1 MPSINIT
8 VAIDT
13 QQSFVAKIL
22 RTTKGGWI
30 CSVSDRE
37 VFLPGSQLYKDIND
51 YESVVG
57 RSVKVMVQ
65 RITGNSIVVSHK
77 DYVSKIFERKR
88 IIQNLEKGQ
97 KLVGIVKHIS
107 EKGVY
112 IDVLGIIGFM
122 PIKETIT
129 GSDLTIGQSIEVAV
143 SKIDIEKSILLLSA
157 KLFQKIVEKETR
169 EIEETSL
176 FEKRTQ
182 ALEKYN
188 SEDDVTGT
196 VIKKIK
202 NGYLLELPENVPAF
216 LPNEEMPAL
225 YRCKVGDYVDATV
238 YDLNYDKAS
247 VYVSINKLLDKRW
260 LKLKNLV
267 DKNIIPNQTEM
278 YGKVVYL
285 ERNLVTLSFKEDWG
299 TFYGYIKNEDLA
311 WEKVQSAA
319 DIVFLGEELKV
330 RYLYDDNRRLY
341 FDLKWQQEE
350 LYPQSLFDLET
361 EDLLGTIGITGTTF
375 IARTSIVSRNTP
387 DNDDVE
393 IIAAFANNIISID
406 PKDNYAQLVDKYTG
420 VNITALISPKYAY
433 GLENEKYYKFRL
445 TVASAD
451 KRRKEHRPYMFLA
464 ELEGGALPVANPYKE
479 LVEKSFKENKT
490 PKSNRES
497 ASYLKEIGADMYTD
511 RDRMFYELLQNADDA
526 SSQKGVKVMVQ
537 IKGDYLIFT
546 HDGLSF
552 SRQDFRSIVSTANS
566 TKRLDRKKTGYKG
579 IGFKSVF
586 TDSDKVY
593 IKTGGFF
600 FVFDKTADLFKTEN
614 FRKFYQYVNPLYT
627 DDQLKVFFEE
637 NSEYEK
643 EYEGVEHLP
652 WQLLPFWVDECPQE
666 LQRTSFTRHCNV
678 AIALNMGVT
687 AEKYRDI
694 IKGIIENPRFMLF
707 LRNTRRIQ
715 LEEPVDDE
723 EEKKKWDVISIAK
736 QIDLDSNTTTLK
748 NSFEKD
754 EKEVSYIVRE
764 GNEIDVT
771 NESFGACNIPIKKEC
786 KEIAGREKWYMYQMV
801 DTLPVPITSIPERII
816 AADTTTISYAIMLDE
831 NGHSIC
837 IPDKTPS
844 LYAYLPMEDRRYL
857 FPFFINADFELSS
870 NRQEAKRV
878 SVWNEYLFYNI
889 GKNIVSWIATIANA
903 THSNYLSLLPQSFF
917 IEELEEG
924 KIDRLASQFNRGY
937 KEALTETAFILNDRG
952 DIVTQKDVVIDESGF
967 ADLIGAD
974 AYCSFIGTEKRMLH
988 NNINISPLN
997 NRTIFTEIEH
1007 VQTGEL
1013 IEKILE
1019 PNNRFRL
1026 LRFWIS
1032 LPAGTRA
1039 LVLAHIANMPG
1050 NKKNLNDYIEDIPA
1064 YTCMDR
1070 LMSFKKL
1077 LKSDKVI
1084 LRSNVIAGIE
1094 DIVEKLGIRMTDE
1107 EETQHPF
1114 HAKVEEAMIGYSI
1127 HVFNIIKSLSS
1138 NRDCPL
1144 SASEKYQLFS
1154 HFTTPKRNIDHDS
1167 LTDWGI
1173 FCNQQ
1178 GNNVQLC
1185 QLTHIDSSLYNNIT
1199 GQFVINE
1206 DEYSKG
1212 SRIIDRYL
1220 MKEKDQYE
1228 GIIIGKWDTLVAEV
1242 QESEEKACSLYKLAS
1257 TTYTVAEHEQVK
1269 EIQAFPVTEKR
1280 FVFSKGQ
1287 MHLLSEVF
1295 LNEKLSINDDAT
1307 KVIEL
1312 LTGKSVP
1319 SVEVSKAVKQ
1329 VPFECKSQRLED
1341 ITILSDV
1348 ILSQEQITVLLQ
1360 YCSSNDETLF
1370 TNYVIDEKESGFAFK
1385 ALSKESVVAYTNSK
1399 VLKDFI
1405 NDKCSSI
1412 YLLPDEFAK
1421 YSKLR
1426 GIVTDDDLLIRIL
1439 EVIGDVKEHEQVLLP
1454 IYKDSISKVK
1464 TLYISHLSAINLN
1477 ENSCK
1482 EKSDINLQTL
1492 LLASSIEKP
1501 EAELFET
1508 LRNIIHI
1515 TCGVTTT
1522 ALSSIKLDHT
1532 IEVNGKSFPLS
1543 KLLPNED
1550 NMAKLVDT
1558 LKERIE
1564 EFVPVLSF
1572 TNSLFGSE
1580 VDEGRADSVFEVLN
1594 KANVVLE
1601 NGIQIAFVLEYAAYN
1616 KKFGIV
1622 CNVYDS
1628 GTNPVAKTLCG
1639 KWMLQYYSFAN
1650 PSSILNDKYGDLGKY
1665 LTLPYSNNNIQC
1677 HIIKELSN
1685 FNCLKEK
1692 LSEEES
1698 FDLLDLV
1705 YEKSSANMVISSEDV
1720 GCLKRSLGLSGAHYV
1735 VSEYYS
1741 LQEEKLPEVI
1751 EKWRTT
1757 KDSDIRTTVL
1767 CNVFGIINEESNVV
1781 HVRKF
1786 LADGTPFTT
1795 TDKDNITS
1803 ALTCN
1808 WLSGKELLIN
1818 DNQYLLLQGVIN
1830 DDSYFCEKD
1839 EAALSKYVSPEN
1851 LYMTFSDYHIYQ
1863 YDGEIP
1869 WHVKLKANNYIF
1881 HNYNEGDIALSG
1893 LNIFINGKQIDSII
1907 NLIRSLVNTGDFSTD
1922 DFFQFFEQYQ
1932 SRLSGSFE
1940 GEIDDDLD
1948 SEARSAASEMAKQEA
1963 VNWLT
1968 AKGYDT
1974 SNVQTEYSF
1983 VNGVKK
1989 DGVEYHIVVKSFR
2002 SKKNVLNVNPNE
2014 WLYLLKAN
2022 SRLMAYMGHMTFAVF
2037 DRKMLLGNHDFL
2049 KLRISTSNFEIE
2061 NGKLDEM
2068 ISRLARDIQIF
2079 ERTHFVF
2086 EHIHENILSSANS
2099 LDDYNFYNTNS
2110 NEQFTAADESD
2121 II

>member
-1 MPSINIT
+1 MPNINFALSTI
-8 VAIDT
+8 I
-13 QQSFVAKIL
+13 QQSFVVRIL
-22 RTTKGGWI
+22 RTKKGGWI
-30 CSVSDRE
+30 CSINDIE
-37 VFLPGSQLYKDIND
+37 VFLPGSQLYKDIDD

-57 RSVKVMVQ
+57 RDVKVMVQ
-65 RITGNSIVVSHK
+65 RITGDSVVVSHK
-77 DYVSKIFERKR
+77 DYVSKLFERKR

-97 KLVGIVKHIS
+97 KLFGIVRHIS
-107 EKGVY
+107 EKGLYVD
-112 IDVLGIIGFM
+112 ILGIIGFL
-122 PIKETIT
+122 PIKE
-129 GSDLTIGQSIEVAV
+129 SLTDCEYVVGQNIEVAV
-143 SKIDIEKSILLLSA
+143 LKIDIEKSILLLSA
-157 KLFQKIVEKETR
+157 KLFQKMTKNEVKKER
-169 EIEETSL
+169 EAAL
-176 FEKRTQ
+176 FAKRLQ
-182 ALEKYN
+182 ALENY
-188 SEDDVTGT
+188 SFDDDITGS
-196 VIKKIK
+196 VIKKLK
-202 NGYLLELPENVPAF
+202 NGFLLELPDNVYAF
-216 LPNEEMPAL
+216 LPATEIPAL
-225 YRCKVGDYVDATV
+225 YRCKIGDNIDATICDFD
-238 YDLNYDKAS
+238 YNKAS

-330 RYLYDDNRRLY
+330 RYLYDDNQRLY

-375 IARTSIVSRNTP
+375 IAKTSIVSRNNP

-393 IIAAFANNIISID
+393 IIAAFANNIISTD

-464 ELEGGALPVANPYKE
+464 ELEGGALPVANPYKD

-600 FVFDKTADLFKTEN
+600 FVFNKTADLFKTEN
-614 FRKFYQYVNPLYT
+614 FRKFYKYVNPLYT

-637 NSEYEK
+637 NVEYEK

-771 NESFGACNIPIKKEC
+771 NESFEACNIPIKKEC

-903 THSNYLSLLPQSFF
+903 THPNYLSLLPQSFF

-937 KEALTETAFILNDRG
+937 KDALTETAFILNDKG
-952 DIVTQKDVVIDESGF
+952 DIVTQKEVVIDESGF

-1013 IEKILE
+1013 IEKILA
-1019 PNNRFRL
+1019 PKNRFRL
-1026 LRFWIS
+1026 LRFWLS

-1064 YTCMDR
+1064 YTCMGK

-1084 LRSNVIAGIE
+1084 LRSDVIAGIE
-1094 DIVEKLGIRMTDE
+1094 DVVEKLGIRITDE
-1107 EETQHPF
+1107 EETLHPF
-1114 HAKVEEAMIGYSI
+1114 HAKIEEAMIGYSI
-1127 HVFNIIKSLSS
+1127 HVFNIIKNLSS
-1138 NRDCPL
+1138 KKDNPL

-1154 HFTTPKRNIDHDS
+1154 HFTTPKRNVDHDS
-1167 LTDWGI
+1167 LTDWSI

-1199 GQFVINE
+1199 GPFVISE

-1212 SRIIDRYL
+1212 SRVIDRYL

-1228 GIIIGKWDTLVAEV
+1228 GIIIDNWESLVAEV
-1242 QESEEKACSLYKLAS
+1242 KESEEKACSLYKLAS

-1269 EIQAFPVTEKR
+1269 EIQPFPVTEKR

-1287 MHLLSEVF
+1287 MHLLSEVI
-1295 LNEKLSINDDAT
+1295 LNEKLSKNDDAT
-1307 KVIEL
+1307 KIIEM

-1329 VPFECKSQRLED
+1329 VPFECKSQKLED
-1341 ITILSDV
+1341 LTILSDV
-1348 ILSQEQITVLLQ
+1348 ILSQEQVIDLLQ
-1360 YCSSNDETLF
+1360 YCSSNDETIF
-1370 TNYVIDEKESGFAFK
+1370 TNFTIDAKESGFTFK
-1385 ALSKESVVAYTNSK
+1385 ALPKGSVVAYTCSK

-1412 YLLPDEFAK
+1412 YLLPDELAK

-1426 GIVTDDDLLIRIL
+1426 GIVTDDALLIRIL

-1454 IYKDSISKVK
+1454 VYKDSISKVK

-1482 EKSDINLQTL
+1482 ENSDINVQTL

-1564 EFVPVLSF
+1564 EFVPISF
-1572 TNSLFGSE
+1572 TNNLFGSK
-1580 VDEGRADSVFEVLN
+1580 VDEGRASSVFEVLN

-1601 NGIQIAFVLEYAAYN
+1601 NGVQIAFVLEYAAYN
-1616 KKFGIV
+1616 KKFGII

-1628 GTNPVAKTLCG
+1628 ETNPVAKALCG

-1665 LTLPYSNNNIQC
+1665 LVLPYSNNNIQC
-1677 HIIKELSN
+1677 QIIKDLSN

-1692 LSEEES
+1692 LSEVES

-1705 YEKSSANMVISSEDV
+1705 FEKSSANMVISSEDV
-1720 GCLKRSLGLSGAHYV
+1720 GCLKRSLGLTGAHYV

-1741 LQEEKLPEVI
+1741 LQDEKLPEVI

-1757 KDSDIRTTVL
+1757 KDSDVRTTVL
-1767 CNVFGIINEESNVV
+1767 CNVFGIINEGSNVV

-1786 LADGTPFTT
+1786 LADGTPFTIT
-1795 TDKDNITS
+1795 EKDNITS

-1869 WHVKLKANNYIF
+1869 WHAKLKSNNYIF
-1881 HNYNEGDIALSG
+1881 HHYNEGDIALSG

-1948 SEARSAASEMAKQEA
+1948 SEARSAASEMAKQETI
-1963 VNWLT
+1963 NWLT

-1983 VNGVKK
+1983 VNGVKR

-2014 WLYLLKAN
+2014 WLYLLNAN
-2022 SRLMAYMGHMTFAVF
+2022 SRLMIYLGHMTFAVF
-2037 DRKMLLGNHDFL
+2037 DRKILLGNHDFL
-2049 KLRISTSNFEIE
+2049 KLRISTSNFDVE
-2061 NGKLDEM
+2061 NGKLDDV
-2068 ISRLARDIQIF
+2068 ISRMAKDMQYF

-2086 EHIHENILSSANS
+2086 EHIHEDILSSANS
-2099 LDDYNFYNTNS
+2099 LDDYNFYSSNS
-2110 NEQFTAADESD
+2110 EGQFTAANDSD
-2121 II
+2121 IL

>member
-1 MPSINIT
+1 MNNSILTESLEKIKYAYEIQNLLVGT
-8 VAIDT
+8 VTYIGKT
-13 QQSFVAKIL
+13 YLI
-22 RTTKGGWI
+22 
-30 CSVSDRE
+30 
-37 VFLPGSQLYKDIND
+37 
-51 YESVVG
+51 
-57 RSVKVMVQ
+57 VKVYGYPCIMQKNEIELFPIKDYSVYHHKEIVV
-65 RITGNSIVVSHK
+65 RVVSIQQNEDLTSYNIYVSHK
-77 DYVSKIFERKR
+77 SVAEEV
-88 IIQNLEKGQ
+88 LEHNNISSFDDVK
-97 KLVGIVKHIS
+97 KNYIYKGIVKDYKDFGVFVTLGHIDGLVHKS
-107 EKGVY
+107 HLPKEYTDTPENFVTIGSV
-112 IDVLGIIGFM
+112 IDVKVIFKDFDKNQLTLSIPSIDPTTNEEKKHKTPF
-122 PIKETIT
+122 
-129 GSDLTIGQSIEVAV
+129 DLF
-143 SKIDIEKSILLLSA
+143 KD
-157 KLFQKIVEKETR
+157 
-169 EIEETSL
+169 SL
-176 FEKRTQ
+176 
-182 ALEKYN
+182 
-188 SEDDVTGT
+188 V
-196 VIKKIK
+196 
-202 NGYLLELPENVPAF
+202 
-216 LPNEEMPAL
+216 PNE
-225 YRCKVGDYVDATV
+225 TV
-238 YDLNYDKAS
+238 
-247 VYVSINKLLDKRW
+247 V
-260 LKLKNLV
+260 
-267 DKNIIPNQTEM
+267 Q
-278 YGKVVYL
+278 GKVVFL
-285 ERNLVTLSFKEDWG
+285 EKECVTLHVTYDNNKF
-299 TFYGYIKNEDLA
+299 TVYIKNEDLA
-311 WEKVQSAA
+311 WEKIQNASDV
-319 DIVFLGEELKV
+319 VFLGEELPIRFL
-330 RYLYDDNRRLY
+330 RYKDGRLY
-341 FDLKWQQEE
+341 FELKWQQRDIYPKELFALDTEGLLSAMNIHENKFVAKVKLSHRKNEE
-350 LYPQSLFDLET
+350 T
-361 EDLLGTIGITGTTF
+361 KEDEIYGAFATNIAPIGENDKNTLLVDTYTGT
-375 IARTSIVSRNTP
+375 N
-387 DNDDVE
+387 
-393 IIAAFANNIISID
+393 IIAFVPS
-406 PKDNYAQLVDKYTG
+406 
-420 VNITALISPKYAY
+420 KYAY
-433 GLENEKYYKFRL
+433 GLEDGKYYQFRL
-445 TVASAD
+445 TAAQQN
-451 KRRKEHRPYMFLA
+451 KREEEHRPFMFTA
-464 ELEGGALPVANPYKE
+464 QLENAIPVSDPYEE
-479 LVEKSFKENKT
+479 LVEKSFKENKI

-526 SSQKGVKVMVQ
+526 SSKRGVKVMVQ
-537 IKGDYLIFT
+537 MKDNYLIFT

-566 TKRLDRKKTGYKG
+566 TKKLDRKKTGYKG

-586 TDSDKVY
+586 TDSGKVY

-600 FVFDKTADLFKTEN
+600 FVFDKSAKIFND
-614 FRKFYQYVNPLYT
+614 FRAFYKYVNPLYT
-627 DDQLKVFFEE
+627 EEQLDIFFDD
-637 NSEYEK
+637 NIEYEK
-643 EYEGVEHLP
+643 EFEGVDHLP
-652 WQLLPFWVDECPQE
+652 WQLLPFWVEECPSQ
-666 LQRTSFTRHCNV
+666 LRGTAFSRNYNV
-678 AIALNMGVT
+678 AIALDMGVT
-687 AEKYRDI
+687 SEKYKYT
-694 IKGIIENPRFMLF
+694 IKGIIQKPRFMLF
-707 LRNTRRIQ
+707 LRNTLRIQ
-715 LEEPVDDE
+715 FED
-723 EEKKKWDVISIAK
+723 KKWDILSIAK
-736 QIDLDSNTTTLK
+736 HVDSASNIVTLK
-748 NSFEKD
+748 NSFANND
-754 EKEVSYIVRE
+754 HEVSYIVRE
-764 GNEIDVT
+764 GSNIPVT
-771 NESFGACNIPIKKEC
+771 NDAFENCNIPMVKEC
-786 KEIAGREKWYMYQMV
+786 KEISGREKWYMYQII
-801 DTLPVPITSIPERII
+801 DNLPVLITSIPERII
-816 AADTTTISYAIMLDE
+816 AADTTTISYAFMLDE
-831 NGHSIC
+831 DGHAIC

-878 SVWNEYLFYNI
+878 STWNEFLFYNI
-889 GKNIVSWIATIANA
+889 GKNIVSWVSTIANSS
-903 THSNYLSLLPQSFF
+903 HPDYLSLLPQSFF

-937 KEALTETAFILNDRG
+937 KEALTETAFILNDG
-952 DIVTQKDVVIDESGF
+952 GGIVTQKEIVIDESGF

-1007 VQTGEL
+1007 LQTGEL
-1013 IEKILE
+1013 IEKILA

-1026 LRFWIS
+1026 LRFWLS
-1032 LPAGTRA
+1032 LPASTRTQ
-1039 LVLAHIANMPG
+1039 VLTHIANLPG

-1064 YTCMDR
+1064 YTCMGK

-1084 LRSNVIAGIE
+1084 IRSDVIAGIE
-1094 DIVEKLGIRMTDE
+1094 DIVEKLGVKMTDE
-1107 EETQHPF
+1107 EEAQHPF
-1114 HAKVEEAMIGYSI
+1114 HAKVEKAMIGYSI

-1138 NRDCPL
+1138 KKDCPL

-1154 HFTTPKRNIDHDS
+1154 HFTAPKRNIDHDS

-1199 GQFVINE
+1199 GQFVISE

-1212 SRIIDRYL
+1212 SRVIDRYL

-1228 GIIIGKWDTLVAEV
+1228 GIIIDKWESLVAEV
-1242 QESEEKACSLYKLAS
+1242 KGSEEKACSLYKLAS

-1280 FVFSKGQ
+1280 FVFSKEQ
-1287 MHLLSEVF
+1287 MHLLSEVI
-1295 LNEKLSINDDAT
+1295 LNEKLSKNDEAT
-1307 KVIEL
+1307 KIIEL

-1341 ITILSDV
+1341 LTILSDV
-1348 ILSQEQITVLLQ
+1348 ILSQEQVIDLLQ

-1370 TNYVIDEKESGFAFK
+1370 TNFTIDAKENGFAFK
-1385 ALSKESVVAYTNSK
+1385 ALPKGSVVAYTSSK

-1412 YLLPDEFAK
+1412 YLLPDELAK

-1426 GIVTDDDLLIRIL
+1426 GIVTDDALLIRIL

-1454 IYKDSISKVK
+1454 VYKDSISKVK

-1482 EKSDINLQTL
+1482 ENCDINVQTL

-1564 EFVPVLSF
+1564 EFVPISF
-1572 TNSLFGSE
+1572 TNNLFGSK
-1580 VDEGRADSVFEVLN
+1580 VDEGRASSVFEVLN

-1616 KKFGIV
+1616 KKFGIA

-1628 GTNPVAKTLCG
+1628 ETSPVAKALCG

-1665 LTLPYSNNNIQC
+1665 LPLPYLNNNIQC

-1692 LSEEES
+1692 LSELES
-1698 FDLLDLV
+1698 FDLLDVV

-1720 GCLKRSLGLSGAHYV
+1720 GCLKRSLGLTGAHYV
-1735 VSEYYS
+1735 VSEHYS
-1741 LQEEKLPEVI
+1741 LQDEKLPEVI

-1757 KDSDIRTTVL
+1757 KDSDLRTTVL
-1767 CNVFGIINEESNVV
+1767 CNVFGIINENSNVV
-1781 HVRKF
+1781 YVRKF

-1830 DDSYFCEKD
+1830 DDSYICEKD
-1839 EAALSKYVSPEN
+1839 EAALSKSVSPEN
-1851 LYMTFSDYHIYQ
+1851 LYMTFSDYRIYQ

-1940 GEIDDDLD
+1940 GEIDEDLD

-2002 SKKNVLNVNPNE
+2002 SKKNVLNINPNE

-2022 SRLMAYMGHMTFAVF
+2022 SRLMAYLGHMTFAVF

-2121 II
+2121 IL

>member
-1 MPSINIT
+1 MSNINFALSIEI
-8 VAIDT
+8 
-13 QQSFVAKIL
+13 QQSFPAKIL
-22 RTTKGGWI
+22 RTIKGGWI
-30 CSVSDRE
+30 CSIGNDE
-37 VFLPGSQLYKDIND
+37 VFLPGSQLYKKIED
-51 YESVVG
+51 YESVIGKTVT
-57 RSVKVMVQ
+57 VMVQ
-65 RITGNSIVVSHK
+65 RIVGNSVVVSHK
-77 DYVSKIFERKR
+77 DFVSKRFERNR
-88 IIQNLEKGQ
+88 ILQNLEKRQ
-97 KLVGIVKHIS
+97 RLIGIIRHIS
-107 EKGVY
+107 DKGAY
-112 IDVLGIIGFM
+112 IDILGIIGYM
-122 PIKETIT
+122 PDKEYE
-129 GSDLTIGQSIEVAV
+129 SDSELFVGANVEVAI

-157 KLFQKIVEKETR
+157 KLFAKLKEKETKKQ
-169 EIEETSL
+169 EEANRFAQRSQ
-176 FEKRTQ
+176 E
-182 ALEKYN
+182 LENY
-188 SEDDVTGT
+188 SFDDDIKGT
-196 VIKKIK
+196 ITKKIAK
-202 NGYLLELPENVPAF
+202 GFVVQVSEYLFAVLPYNEVPTQ
-216 LPNEEMPAL
+216 
-225 YRCKVGDYVDATV
+225 YRCKIGDSIEVAIFDFDYERA
-238 YDLNYDKAS
+238 LI
-247 VYVSINKLLDKRW
+247 YVSISKFLDKKW
-260 LKLKNLV
+260 AKQK
-267 DKNIIPNQTEM
+267 KIIEENVIPHETELS
-278 YGKVVYL
+278 GKVVFI
-285 ERNLVTLSFKEDWG
+285 EKNLVTLSFKEEWG
-299 TFYGYIKNEDLA
+299 SFYGYIKSEDLA

-319 DIVFLGEELKV
+319 DIVFLGEELKTK
-330 RYLYDDNRRLY
+330 YLYDENRRLY

-350 LYPQSLFDLET
+350 LYPNTLFELDT
-361 EDLLGTIGITGTTF
+361 EDLLFTIGVTGTEF
-375 IARTSIVSRNTP
+375 VAKTSIISKKIPNS
-387 DNDDVE
+387 DDVE
-393 IIAAFANNIISID
+393 ITSAFANNIISLA
-406 PKDNYAQLVDKYTG
+406 PKDNFIQLVDKYIG
-420 VNITALISPKYAY
+420 ANITALIHPRYAY
-433 GLENEKYYKFRL
+433 GLENGKYYRFKL
-445 TVASAD
+445 KVASTE
-451 KRRKEHRPYMFLA
+451 RRLKEHRPYMFVA
-464 ELEGGALPVANPYKE
+464 ELDGSALPVSNPFKE

-497 ASYLKEIGADMYTD
+497 ANYLKEIGADMYTD

-552 SRQDFRSIVSTANS
+552 SRQDFKSIVSTANS
-566 TKRLDRKKTGYKG
+566 TKKLDRKKTGYKG

-586 TDSDKVY
+586 TDAEKVY

-600 FVFDKTADLFKTEN
+600 FLFNKSAELFKD
-614 FRKFYQYVNPLYT
+614 FRGFYRYVNPLYT
-627 DDQLKVFFEE
+627 EEQLEVFFQE
-637 NSEYEK
+637 NDEYEK
-643 EYEGVEHLP
+643 EFEGVEHLP
-652 WQLLPFWVDECPQE
+652 WQLLPFWVDECPQQ
-666 LQRTSFTRHCNV
+666 LLGTSFTRNCNV

-687 AEKYRDI
+687 AEKYRNI

-715 LEEPVDDE
+715 LEEPVEDVDD
-723 EEKKKWDVISIAK
+723 KRRFNIISIAK
-736 QIDLDSNTTTLK
+736 QIDNESDTTTLK
-748 NSFEKD
+748 NSLDID
-754 EKEVSYIVRE
+754 EREVSYIVRE
-764 GNEIDVT
+764 GNEIIVS
-771 NESFGACNIPIKKEC
+771 NEAFKMCEIPIVKEC
-786 KEIAGREKWYMYQMV
+786 KEVAGREKWYMYQII
-801 DTLPVPITSIPERII
+801 DNLPVPITSIPERII
-816 AADTTTISYAIMLDE
+816 AADTTTISYAFMLDDK
-831 NGHSIC
+831 GHVTC
-837 IPDKTPS
+837 IPNRTPS

-878 SVWNEYLFYNI
+878 SVWNEFLFYNI
-889 GKNIVSWIATIANA
+889 GKNIVSWISTIANLS
-903 THSNYLSLLPQSFF
+903 HPDYLSLLPQSFF
-917 IEELEEG
+917 VEELEEG

-937 KEALTETAFILNDRG
+937 KEALTETEFILNDREN
-952 DIVTQKDVVIDESGF
+952 IVTQKEIIIDESGF
-967 ADLIGAD
+967 ADIIGAD
-974 AYCSFIGTEKRMLH
+974 AYCGLIDTEKRMLH
-988 NNINISPLN
+988 NSIKVSPLS

-1013 IEKILE
+1013 IEKILA

-1026 LRFWIS
+1026 LRFWRS
-1032 LPAGTRA
+1032 LPANTRA

-1064 YTCMDR
+1064 YTCMGR
-1070 LMSFKKL
+1070 LMSLKKL

-1084 LRSNVIAGIE
+1084 LRSDVIAGIE
-1094 DIVEKLGIRMTDE
+1094 DIVEKLGIRITDE

-1114 HAKVEEAMIGYSI
+1114 HAKVEEAMIGYSV

-1138 NRDCPL
+1138 KKDCLL

-1167 LTDWGI
+1167 LTDWSI

-1199 GQFVINE
+1199 DQFVINE

-1212 SRIIDRYL
+1212 SRVIDRYL

-1228 GIIIGKWDTLVAEV
+1228 GIIIDKWESLVAEV
-1242 QESEEKACSLYKLAS
+1242 KECEEKVYSLYKLAS
-1257 TTYTVAEHEQVK
+1257 TMYTVAEHEQVK
-1269 EIQAFPVTEKR
+1269 EIQAFPVSEKS

-1287 MHLLSEVF
+1287 MHLLSEVI
-1295 LNEKLSINDDAT
+1295 LNEKLSKNDAAT
-1307 KVIEL
+1307 KIIEM

-1319 SVEVSKAVKQ
+1319 SAEVSKAVKQ
-1329 VPFECKSQRLED
+1329 VPFECKSQKIED
-1341 ITILSDV
+1341 LTILSDV
-1348 ILSQEQITVLLQ
+1348 ILSQEQVTVLLQ

-1370 TNYVIDEKESGFAFK
+1370 TNYAIDAKDGNNTFT
-1385 ALSKESVVAYTNSK
+1385 ALPKGSVVAYTSNK

-1405 NDKCSSI
+1405 NDNCSSI

-1439 EVIGDVKEHEQVLLP
+1439 EVIGDVKKHEQILLP
-1454 IYKDSISKVK
+1454 VYKDSISKVK
-1464 TLYISHLSAINLN
+1464 KLYISHLSAININ

-1482 EKSDINLQTL
+1482 EKSDINVQTL

-1515 TCGVTTT
+1515 TCGVSTT
-1522 ALSSIKLDHT
+1522 ALSGIKLDHT
-1532 IEVNGKSFPLS
+1532 IEVNGKTFPLS

-1564 EFVPVLSF
+1564 EFVPISF
-1572 TNSLFGSE
+1572 TNNLFGSK
-1580 VDEGRADSVFEVLN
+1580 VDEGRANSVFEVLN

-1601 NGIQIAFVLEYAAYN
+1601 NGVQIAFVLEYAACN
-1616 KKFGIV
+1616 KSFGIV
-1622 CNVYDS
+1622 CNVFDS
-1628 GTNPVAKTLCG
+1628 GINPVAKALCG

-1650 PSSILNDKYGDLGKY
+1650 PSSILNGKYGDLGKY
-1665 LTLPYSNNNIQC
+1665 LALPYSNNNIHC

-1692 LSEEES
+1692 LSEVES

-1705 YEKSSANMVISSEDV
+1705 YEKSSANIVISSEDV
-1720 GCLKRSLGLSGAHYV
+1720 GFLKRSLGLTGAHYV
-1735 VSEYYS
+1735 VSENYS
-1741 LQEEKLPEVI
+1741 LQNEKLPEVI

-1757 KDSDIRTTVL
+1757 KDSDVRTTVL
-1767 CNVFGIINEESNVV
+1767 CNVFGIINEDSNVV

-1786 LADGTPFTT
+1786 LADGTPFTI
-1795 TDKDNITS
+1795 TDKDIISS

-1818 DNQYLLLQGVIN
+1818 DNQYLFLQGVIN
-1830 DDSYFCEKD
+1830 DDCYICEKD
-1839 EAALSKYVSPEN
+1839 ETALSKYVSPEN
-1851 LYMTFSDYHIYQ
+1851 LYMSFSDYHIYQ

-1869 WHVKLKANNYIF
+1869 WHAKLKAQNYIF
-1881 HNYNEGDIALSG
+1881 HHYNEGDIALSG

-1963 VNWLT
+1963 INWLA

-1989 DGVEYHIVVKSFR
+1989 GGVEYHIVVKSFR

-2022 SRLMAYMGHMTFAVF
+2022 SRLMVYLGHMTFAVF
-2037 DRKMLLGNHDFL
+2037 DRKILLGNHDFL
-2049 KLRISTSNFEIE
+2049 KLRIYTSNFEVE
-2061 NGKLDEM
+2061 NGRLDDV
-2068 ISRLARDIQIF
+2068 ISRLANDMQFF

-2086 EHIHENILSSANS
+2086 EHIHEDILSSANT
-2099 LDDYNFYNTNS
+2099 LDDYNFYSANS
-2110 NEQFTAADESD
+2110 EEQFTAANDSD
-2121 II
+2121 IL

>member
-1 MPSINIT
+1 MNNNNISVFDKFKEAYEIQDLLVGKVTYISKSYMIVKVFDYPCFMPFNEIELFPIPNFNIYKNKEIVVKVINI
-8 VAIDT
+8 
-13 QQSFVAKIL
+13 
-22 RTTKGGWI
+22 
-30 CSVSDRE
+30 
-37 VFLPGSQLYKDIND
+37 D
-51 YESVVG
+51 YYSNGEL
-57 RSVKVMVQ
+57 KVL
-65 RITGNSIVVSHK
+65 VSHK
-77 DYVSKIFERKR
+77 IVAEESLLTNNINDFNDVKRNKTYKGIIKSVKDIGIFVTLGNFDGLVPKSHLPAEYNDNPENFAVVGSIVDVNVIFINDEKRQIALSLPEIDPVSKR
-88 IIQNLEKGQ
+88 
-97 KLVGIVKHIS
+97 
-107 EKGVY
+107 
-112 IDVLGIIGFM
+112 
-122 PIKETIT
+122 
-129 GSDLTIGQSIEVAV
+129 
-143 SKIDIEKSILLLSA
+143 EKSP
-157 KLFQKIVEKETR
+157 
-169 EIEETSL
+169 
-176 FEKRTQ
+176 FEKFR
-182 ALEKYN
+182 N
-188 SEDDVTGT
+188 S
-196 VIKKIK
+196 
-202 NGYLLELPENVPAF
+202 LR
-216 LPNEEMPAL
+216 PNE
-225 YRCKVGDYVDATV
+225 TV
-238 YDLNYDKAS
+238 LTG
-247 VYVSINKLLDKRW
+247 R
-260 LKLKNLV
+260 
-267 DKNIIPNQTEM
+267 
-278 YGKVVYL
+278 VVFL
-285 ERNLVTLSFKEDWG
+285 ERECATLHVNWG
-299 TFYGYIKNEDLA
+299 SNVFTIYVKKEDLA
-311 WEKVQSAA
+311 WERIQHPSDA
-319 DIVFLGEELKV
+319 VFLGEELDV
-330 RYLYDDNRRLY
+330 RYLKYEDNRLY
-341 FDLKWQQEE
+341 FDLKWKLQDI
-350 LYPQSLFDLET
+350 YPSELFDLDT
-361 EDLLGTIGITGTTF
+361 DDLLLSMGINENKFIGKVSVLKSKKKSSSDD
-375 IARTSIVSRNTP
+375 IAGGLLS
-387 DNDDVE
+387 
-393 IIAAFANNIISID
+393 NIITSDEQDKNKI
-406 PKDNYAQLVDKYTG
+406 LVDDYTEA
-420 VNITALISPKYAY
+420 NITAFIPAKYVY
-433 GLENEKYYKFRL
+433 GIEHDKYYQFKL
-445 TVASAD
+445 KAAD
-451 KRRKEHRPYMFLA
+451 PLRRREEHRPYMFSAILDNA
-464 ELEGGALPVANPYKE
+464 TAHPNPFKAQ
-479 LVEKSFKENKT
+479 VEKSFKENKT

-526 SSQKGVKVMVQ
+526 SSKRGVKVMVQ
-537 IKGDYLIFT
+537 IQDNYLIFT

-586 TDSDKVY
+586 TDSEKVY

-600 FVFDKTADLFKTEN
+600 FVFDKKAELFN
-614 FRKFYQYVNPLYT
+614 DFRAFYKYVNPLYT
-627 DDQLKVFFEE
+627 EEQLQIFFDE
-637 NSEYEK
+637 NQEYEDEFEK
-643 EYEGVEHLP
+643 VDHLP
-652 WQLLPFWVDECPQE
+652 WQLLPFWVDECPE
-666 LQRTSFTRHCNV
+666 ALRGTTFMRNCNV
-678 AIALNMGVT
+678 AIALEMDAT
-687 AEKYRDI
+687 SDKYRDL
-694 IKGIIENPRFMLF
+694 IKGIIQKPRFMLF
-707 LRNTRRIQ
+707 LRNTKRIQ
-715 LEEPVDDE
+715 FED
-723 EEKKKWDVISIAK
+723 KKWDILSIAK
-736 QIDLDSNTTTLK
+736 QSDINTDVVRLK
-748 NSFEKD
+748 NSFANTE
-754 EKEVSYIVRE
+754 EEVSYIVKE
-764 GNEIDVT
+764 GCDVLVNNENFKT
-771 NESFGACNIPIKKEC
+771 CGIPMVKEC
-786 KEIAGREKWYMYQMV
+786 TMVGNREKWKMYQIV
-801 DTLPVPITSIPERII
+801 DGLSIPITSIPERII
-816 AADTTTISYAIMLDE
+816 AADTTTLSYAFMLDDQ
-831 NGHSIC
+831 GC
-837 IPDKTPS
+837 AMPIPRKTPS

-903 THSNYLSLLPQSFF
+903 THPDYLSLLPQSFF

-952 DIVTQKDVVIDESGF
+952 NIVTQKEVIIDESGF
-967 ADLIGAD
+967 ADIIGAD
-974 AYCSFIGTEKRMLH
+974 AYCSFLSTEKRMLH
-988 NNINISPLN
+988 KNINISPLN

-1013 IEKILE
+1013 IEKILA

-1026 LRFWIS
+1026 LRFWRS
-1032 LPAGTRA
+1032 LPAGTRT
-1039 LVLAHIANMPG
+1039 LVLDHIANMPG

-1064 YTCMDR
+1064 YTCMGR
-1070 LMSFKKL
+1070 LMSFNKL

-1084 LRSNVIAGIE
+1084 LRSEVIAGIE
-1094 DIVEKLGIRMTDE
+1094 DIVEKLGTRITDE
-1107 EETQHPF
+1107 EETLHPF
-1114 HAKVEEAMIGYSI
+1114 HAKAEEAMIGYSI

-1138 NRDCPL
+1138 KKDSPL

-1154 HFTTPKRNIDHDS
+1154 HFTAPKRNIDHDS
-1167 LTDWGI
+1167 LADWNI

-1199 GQFVINE
+1199 GQFVISE

-1212 SRIIDRYL
+1212 SRVIDRYL

-1228 GIIIGKWDTLVAEV
+1228 GIILGKWDTLVAEV
-1242 QESEEKACSLYKLAS
+1242 GESEEKACSLYKLAS

-1269 EIQAFPVTEKR
+1269 EMQGFPVAEKR

-1287 MHLLSEVF
+1287 MHLLSEVI
-1295 LNEKLSINDDAT
+1295 LNEKLSKNDDAT
-1307 KVIEL
+1307 KIIEL

-1341 ITILSDV
+1341 LTILSDV
-1348 ILSQEQITVLLQ
+1348 ILIPEQVTVLLQ
-1360 YCSSNDETLF
+1360 YFSSNDETLF
-1370 TNYVIDEKESGFAFK
+1370 TNYAIDAKDGNYTFT
-1385 ALSKESVVAYTNSK
+1385 ALPKGSVVAYTSNK

-1405 NDKCSSI
+1405 NDNCSSI
-1412 YLLPDEFAK
+1412 YLLPDEFST

-1426 GIVTDDDLLIRIL
+1426 GVVTDDDLLIRIL

-1454 IYKDSISKVK
+1454 VYKESISKVK

-1477 ENSCK
+1477 ENSCR
-1482 EKSDINLQTL
+1482 EKSDINVQTL

-1515 TCGVTTT
+1515 TCGDTTT

-1580 VDEGRADSVFEVLN
+1580 VDEGRAGSVFEVLN

-1616 KKFGIV
+1616 KKYGIV
-1622 CNVYDS
+1622 CNVFDS
-1628 GTNPVAKTLCG
+1628 ERNPVSKALCG

-1650 PSSILNDKYGDLGKY
+1650 PTSILNDKYRDLVKY
-1665 LTLPYSNNNIQC
+1665 LALPYSSNNIQC
-1677 HIIKELSN
+1677 SIVKELSN
-1685 FNCLKEK
+1685 FNCLKER
-1692 LSEEES
+1692 LSEEET

-1705 YEKSSANMVISSEDV
+1705 CEKSSANMVISPEDV
-1720 GCLKRSLGLSGAHYV
+1720 GCLKRSLGLTGAHYI
-1735 VSEYYS
+1735 VSNYYS
-1741 LQEEKLPEVI
+1741 LQDEKLPEVI
-1751 EKWRTT
+1751 EKWRTA

-1767 CNVFGIINEESNVV
+1767 CNAFGIINEDSNVV
-1781 HVRKF
+1781 HIRKF
-1786 LADGTPFTT
+1786 LRDGTPFTIT
-1795 TDKDNITS
+1795 VKDNITS

-1830 DDSYFCEKD
+1830 DDSYICEKD
-1839 EAALSKYVSPEN
+1839 EAALSKFVSPEN

-1881 HNYNEGDIALSG
+1881 HHYNEGDIALSG
-1893 LNIFINGKQIDSII
+1893 LNIFINGKQIDNII

-1948 SEARSAASEMAKQEA
+1948 SEARSAASEIAKQEA

-2002 SKKNVLNVNPNE
+2002 TKKNVLNINPNE
-2014 WLYLLKAN
+2014 WLYLLNAN
-2022 SRLMAYMGHMTFAVF
+2022 SRLMVYLGHMTFAVF
-2037 DRKMLLGNHDFL
+2037 DRKLLLGNHDFL
-2049 KLRISTSNFEIE
+2049 KLRISTSNFEVE
-2061 NGKLDEM
+2061 NGRLDDV
-2068 ISRLARDIQIF
+2068 ISRLAKDMQYF

-2086 EHIHENILSSANS
+2086 EHIHENILSGSNSLDGYNFYSANS
-2099 LDDYNFYNTNS
+2099 E
-2110 NEQFTAADESD
+2110 EQFTAANDSD
-2121 II
+2121 IL

>member
-1 MPSINIT
+1 MSNINFALSIEI
-8 VAIDT
+8 
-13 QQSFVAKIL
+13 QQSFPAKIL
-22 RTTKGGWI
+22 RTIKGGWI
-30 CSVSDRE
+30 CSIGNDE
-37 VFLPGSQLYKDIND
+37 VFLPGSQLYKKIED
-51 YESVVG
+51 YESVIGKTVT
-57 RSVKVMVQ
+57 VMVQ
-65 RITGNSIVVSHK
+65 RIVGNSVVVSHK
-77 DYVSKIFERKR
+77 DFVSKRFERNR
-88 IIQNLEKGQ
+88 ILQNLEKRQ
-97 KLVGIVKHIS
+97 RLIGIIRHIS
-107 EKGVY
+107 DKGAY
-112 IDVLGIIGFM
+112 IDILGIIGYM
-122 PIKETIT
+122 PDKEYE
-129 GSDLTIGQSIEVAV
+129 SDSELFVGANVEVAI

-157 KLFQKIVEKETR
+157 KLFAKLKEKETKKQ
-169 EIEETSL
+169 EEANRFAQRSQ
-176 FEKRTQ
+176 E
-182 ALEKYN
+182 LENY
-188 SEDDVTGT
+188 SFDDDIKGT
-196 VIKKIK
+196 ITKKIAK
-202 NGYLLELPENVPAF
+202 GFVVQVSEYLFAVLPYNEVPTQ
-216 LPNEEMPAL
+216 
-225 YRCKVGDYVDATV
+225 YRCKIGDSIEVAIFDFDYERA
-238 YDLNYDKAS
+238 LI
-247 VYVSINKLLDKRW
+247 YVSISKFLDKKW
-260 LKLKNLV
+260 AKQK
-267 DKNIIPNQTEM
+267 KIIEENVIPHETELS
-278 YGKVVYL
+278 GKVVFI
-285 ERNLVTLSFKEDWG
+285 EKNLVTLSFKEEWG
-299 TFYGYIKNEDLA
+299 SFYGYIKSEDLA

-319 DIVFLGEELKV
+319 DIVFLGEELKTK
-330 RYLYDDNRRLY
+330 YLYDENRRLY

-350 LYPQSLFDLET
+350 LYPNTLFELDT
-361 EDLLGTIGITGTTF
+361 EDLLFTIGVTGTEF
-375 IARTSIVSRNTP
+375 VAKTSIISKKIPNS
-387 DNDDVE
+387 DDVE
-393 IIAAFANNIISID
+393 ITSAFANNIISLA
-406 PKDNYAQLVDKYTG
+406 PKDNFIQLVDKYIG
-420 VNITALISPKYAY
+420 ANITALIHPRYAY
-433 GLENEKYYKFRL
+433 GLENGKYYRFKL
-445 TVASAD
+445 KVASTE
-451 KRRKEHRPYMFLA
+451 RRLKEHRPYMFVA
-464 ELEGGALPVANPYKE
+464 ELDGSALPVSNPFKE

-497 ASYLKEIGADMYTD
+497 ANYLKEIGADMYTD

-552 SRQDFRSIVSTANS
+552 SRQDFKSIVSTANS
-566 TKRLDRKKTGYKG
+566 TKKLDRKKTGYKG

-586 TDSDKVY
+586 TDAEKVY

-600 FVFDKTADLFKTEN
+600 FLFNKSAELFKD
-614 FRKFYQYVNPLYT
+614 FRGFYRYVNPLYT
-627 DDQLKVFFEE
+627 EEQLEVFFQE
-637 NSEYEK
+637 NDEYEK
-643 EYEGVEHLP
+643 EFEGVEHLP
-652 WQLLPFWVDECPQE
+652 WQLLPFWVDECPQQ
-666 LQRTSFTRHCNV
+666 LLGTSFTRNCNV

-687 AEKYRDI
+687 AEKYRNI

-715 LEEPVDDE
+715 LEEPVEDVDD
-723 EEKKKWDVISIAK
+723 KRRFNIISIAK
-736 QIDLDSNTTTLK
+736 QIDNESDTTTLK
-748 NSFEKD
+748 NSLDID
-754 EKEVSYIVRE
+754 EREVSYIVRE
-764 GNEIDVT
+764 GNEIIVS
-771 NESFGACNIPIKKEC
+771 NEAFKMCEIPIVKEC
-786 KEIAGREKWYMYQMV
+786 KEVAGREKWYMYQII
-801 DTLPVPITSIPERII
+801 DNLPVPITSIPERII
-816 AADTTTISYAIMLDE
+816 AADTTTISYAFMLDDK
-831 NGHSIC
+831 GHVTC
-837 IPDKTPS
+837 IPNRTPS

-878 SVWNEYLFYNI
+878 SVWNEFLFYNI
-889 GKNIVSWIATIANA
+889 GKNIVSWMSTIANLS
-903 THSNYLSLLPQSFF
+903 HPDYLSLLPQSFF
-917 IEELEEG
+917 VEELEEG

-937 KEALTETAFILNDRG
+937 KEALTETEFILNDREN
-952 DIVTQKDVVIDESGF
+952 IVTQKEIIIDESGF
-967 ADLIGAD
+967 ADIIGAD
-974 AYCSFIGTEKRMLH
+974 AYCGLIDTEKRMLH
-988 NNINISPLN
+988 NSIKVSPLS

-1013 IEKILE
+1013 IEKILA

-1026 LRFWIS
+1026 LRFWRS
-1032 LPAGTRA
+1032 LPANTRA

-1064 YTCMDR
+1064 YTCMGR

-1084 LRSNVIAGIE
+1084 LRSDVIAGIE
-1094 DIVEKLGIRMTDE
+1094 DIVEKLGIRITDE

-1114 HAKVEEAMIGYSI
+1114 HAKVEEAMIGYSV

-1138 NRDCPL
+1138 KKDCLL

-1167 LTDWGI
+1167 LTDWSI

-1199 GQFVINE
+1199 DQFVINE

-1212 SRIIDRYL
+1212 SRVIDRYL

-1228 GIIIGKWDTLVAEV
+1228 GIIIDKWESLVAEV
-1242 QESEEKACSLYKLAS
+1242 KECEENVYSLYKLAS

-1269 EIQAFPVTEKR
+1269 EIQAFPVSEKS

-1287 MHLLSEVF
+1287 MHLLSEVI
-1295 LNEKLSINDDAT
+1295 LNEKLSKNDAAT
-1307 KVIEL
+1307 KIIEM

-1319 SVEVSKAVKQ
+1319 SAEVSKAVKQ
-1329 VPFECKSQRLED
+1329 VPFECKSQKIED
-1341 ITILSDV
+1341 LTILSDV
-1348 ILSQEQITVLLQ
+1348 ILSQEQVTVLLQ

-1370 TNYVIDEKESGFAFK
+1370 TNYAIDAKDGNNTFT
-1385 ALSKESVVAYTNSK
+1385 ALPKGSVVAYTSNK

-1405 NDKCSSI
+1405 NDNCSSI

-1439 EVIGDVKEHEQVLLP
+1439 EVIGDVKKHEQILLP
-1454 IYKDSISKVK
+1454 VYKDSISKVK
-1464 TLYISHLSAINLN
+1464 KLYISHLSAININ

-1482 EKSDINLQTL
+1482 EKSDINVQTL

-1515 TCGVTTT
+1515 TCCVSTT
-1522 ALSSIKLDHT
+1522 ALSGIKLDHT
-1532 IEVNGKSFPLS
+1532 IEVNGKTFPLS

-1564 EFVPVLSF
+1564 EFVPISF
-1572 TNSLFGSE
+1572 TNNLFGSK
-1580 VDEGRADSVFEVLN
+1580 VDEGRANSVFEVLN

-1601 NGIQIAFVLEYAAYN
+1601 NGVQIAFVLEYAACN
-1616 KKFGIV
+1616 KSFGIV
-1622 CNVYDS
+1622 CNVFDS
-1628 GTNPVAKTLCG
+1628 GINPVAKALCG

-1650 PSSILNDKYGDLGKY
+1650 PSSILNGKYGDLGKY
-1665 LTLPYSNNNIQC
+1665 LALPYSNNNIHC
-1677 HIIKELSN
+1677 HIIKEFSS

-1692 LSEEES
+1692 LSEVES

-1705 YEKSSANMVISSEDV
+1705 YEKSSANIVISSEDV
-1720 GCLKRSLGLSGAHYV
+1720 GFLKRSLGLTGAHYV
-1735 VSEYYS
+1735 VSENYS
-1741 LQEEKLPEVI
+1741 LQNEKLPEVI

-1757 KDSDIRTTVL
+1757 KDSDVRTTVL
-1767 CNVFGIINEESNVV
+1767 CNVFGIINEDSNVV

-1786 LADGTPFTT
+1786 LADGTPFTI
-1795 TDKDNITS
+1795 TDKDIISS

-1818 DNQYLLLQGVIN
+1818 DNQYLFLQGVIN
-1830 DDSYFCEKD
+1830 DDCYICEKD
-1839 EAALSKYVSPEN
+1839 ETALSKYVSPEN
-1851 LYMTFSDYHIYQ
+1851 LYMSFSDYHIYQ

-1869 WHVKLKANNYIF
+1869 WHAKLKAQNYIF
-1881 HNYNEGDIALSG
+1881 HHYNEGDIALSG

-1963 VNWLT
+1963 INWLA

-1989 DGVEYHIVVKSFR
+1989 GGVEYHIVVKSFR

-2022 SRLMAYMGHMTFAVF
+2022 SRLMVYLGHMTFAVF
-2037 DRKMLLGNHDFL
+2037 DRKILLGNHDFL
-2049 KLRISTSNFEIE
+2049 KLRIYTSNFEVE
-2061 NGKLDEM
+2061 NGRLDDV
-2068 ISRLARDIQIF
+2068 ISRLANDMQFF

-2086 EHIHENILSSANS
+2086 EHIHEDILSSANT
-2099 LDDYNFYNTNS
+2099 LDDYNFYSANS
-2110 NEQFTAADESD
+2110 EEQFTAANDSD
-2121 II
+2121 IL

>member
-1 MPSINIT
+1 MSNANQT
-8 VAIDT
+8 E
-13 QQSFVAKIL
+13 SFTKIKEAYEVQDYL
-22 RTTKGGWI
+22 VGNVSYISKLYLIVKIYGYPCIMLKSETELFPVKDY
-30 CSVSDRE
+30 SVYLNKE
-37 VFLPGSQLYKDIND
+37 IV
-51 YESVVG
+51 
-57 RSVKVMVQ
+57 VKVV
-65 RITGNSIVVSHK
+65 SIQENESLTSYNIYVSHK
-77 DYVSKIFERKR
+77 SVAEETLESNNISSFSDAKINRTYK
-88 IIQNLEKGQ
+88 
-97 KLVGIVKHIS
+97 
-107 EKGVY
+107 
-112 IDVLGIIGFM
+112 GIIKDYKDYGVFVTLGHVDGLVHKSHL
-122 PIKETIT
+122 PKDYTDTPENFV
-129 GSDLTIGQSIEVAV
+129 TIGSVVDVKVIFKDFDKNQLTLSIP
-143 SKIDIEKSILLLSA
+143 SIDPTLNDEK
-157 KLFQKIVEKETR
+157 KHKTPFDLFKD
-169 EIEETSL
+169 SL
-176 FEKRTQ
+176 
-182 ALEKYN
+182 
-188 SEDDVTGT
+188 V
-196 VIKKIK
+196 
-202 NGYLLELPENVPAF
+202 
-216 LPNEEMPAL
+216 PNE
-225 YRCKVGDYVDATV
+225 TV
-238 YDLNYDKAS
+238 
-247 VYVSINKLLDKRW
+247 V
-260 LKLKNLV
+260 
-267 DKNIIPNQTEM
+267 Q
-278 YGKVVYL
+278 GKVVFL
-285 ERNLVTLSFKEDWG
+285 EKECVTLHVMYNNNKF
-299 TFYGYIKNEDLA
+299 TVYIKNEDLA
-311 WEKVQSAA
+311 WEKIQNASDV
-319 DIVFLGEELKV
+319 VFLGEELPIRFL
-330 RYLYDDNRRLY
+330 RYKDGKLY
-341 FDLKWQQEE
+341 FELKWQQQDIYPKELFALDTEGLLSAMNIHENKFFAKVKLSHRKNEE
-350 LYPQSLFDLET
+350 TKEDEVYGAFATNIAPIGENDKNTLFVDT
-361 EDLLGTIGITGTTF
+361 YTGT
-375 IARTSIVSRNTP
+375 N
-387 DNDDVE
+387 
-393 IIAAFANNIISID
+393 IIAYVPS
-406 PKDNYAQLVDKYTG
+406 
-420 VNITALISPKYAY
+420 KYAY
-433 GLENEKYYKFRL
+433 GLEDGKYYQFRL
-445 TVASAD
+445 TAAQQN
-451 KRRKEHRPYMFLA
+451 KREEEHRPFMFSA
-464 ELEGGALPVANPYKE
+464 QLENAIPVPDPYKDI
-479 LVEKSFKENKT
+479 VEKSFKENKI

-497 ASYLKEIGADMYTD
+497 ANYLREIGADMYTD

-526 SSQKGVKVMVQ
+526 SSKRGVKVMVQ
-537 IKGDYLIFT
+537 IKENYLIFT

-586 TDSDKVY
+586 TDSEKVY

-600 FVFDKTADLFKTEN
+600 FVFDKSAEIFNN
-614 FRKFYQYVNPLYT
+614 FREFYKYVNPLYT
-627 DDQLKVFFEE
+627 DEQLKLFFEE
-637 NSEYEK
+637 NIEYEK
-643 EYEGVEHLP
+643 EFEKVDHLP
-652 WQLLPFWVDECPQE
+652 WQLLPFWVEDCPRQ
-666 LQRTSFTRHCNV
+666 LKGTTFSRNSNV
-678 AIALNMGVT
+678 AIALDMGGT
-687 AEKYRDI
+687 TEKYKDL
-694 IKGIIENPRFMLF
+694 IKGVIQKPRFMLF
-707 LRNTRRIQ
+707 LRNTLRIQ
-715 LEEPVDDE
+715 FED
-723 EEKKKWDVISIAK
+723 KKWDILSIAK
-736 QIDLDSNTTTLK
+736 HIDNRTNIVKLK
-748 NSFEKD
+748 NSFANND
-754 EKEVSYIVRE
+754 QEVSYIVRDGSE
-764 GNEIDVT
+764 IPVLNEAF
-771 NESFGACNIPIKKEC
+771 EKCNIPMFKEC
-786 KEIAGREKWYMYQMV
+786 KNAAGREKWCMYQMV
-801 DTLPVPITSIPERII
+801 DNLPVPITSIPERII
-816 AADTTTISYAIMLDE
+816 AADTTTISYAFMLDE
-831 NGHSIC
+831 EGRAIC

-878 SVWNEYLFYNI
+878 STWNEFIFYNI
-889 GKNIVSWIATIANA
+889 GKNIVSWVSTIANLS
-903 THSNYLSLLPQSFF
+903 HPDYLSLLPQSFF

-952 DIVTQKDVVIDESGF
+952 DIVTQKDTIIDESGF

-974 AYCSFIGTEKRMLH
+974 AYCSFIGTKKRMLH
-988 NNINISPLN
+988 NNINVSPLN

-1007 VQTGEL
+1007 IQTSEL
-1013 IEKILE
+1013 IEQILA
-1019 PNNRFRL
+1019 PNNSFRL
-1026 LRFWIS
+1026 LRFWRS
-1032 LPAGTRA
+1032 LPVSTRA

-1050 NKKNLNDYIEDIPA
+1050 NKKNLNEYIEDIPA
-1064 YTCMDR
+1064 YTCMGK

-1077 LKSDKVI
+1077 LKSDMVI
-1084 LRSNVIAGIE
+1084 LRSDVIAGIE
-1094 DIVEKLGIRMTDE
+1094 AIVEKLGIKITDE

-1138 NRDCPL
+1138 KKNCSL
-1144 SASEKYQLFS
+1144 SASEKYKLFS

-1167 LTDWGI
+1167 LTDWSI

-1199 GQFVINE
+1199 DQFVISE

-1242 QESEEKACSLYKLAS
+1242 EESEEKACSLYKLAS

-1287 MHLLSEVF
+1287 MHLLSEVI

-1385 ALSKESVVAYTNSK
+1385 ALPKGSVVAYTNSK

-1405 NDKCSSI
+1405 NNKCSSI

-1522 ALSSIKLDHT
+1522 TLSSIKLDHT

-1564 EFVPVLSF
+1564 ELVPVLSF

-1616 KKFGIV
+1616 KKFGIL

-1628 GTNPVAKTLCG
+1628 EANPVAKALCG

-1665 LTLPYSNNNIQC
+1665 LALPYSNNNIQC

-2121 II
+2121 IL

>member
-1 MPSINIT
+1 MILFVDFEIGKWFMSSINFID
-8 VAIDT
+8 AIDT
-13 QQSFVAKIL
+13 QQYFVAKIL
-22 RTTKGGWI
+22 RTIKGGWI
-30 CSVSDRE
+30 CSIGDTE
-37 VFLPGSQLYKDIND
+37 VFLPSNQLYKDIDD

-57 RSVKVMVQ
+57 KTAKVMVQ
-65 RITGNSIVVSHK
+65 KAGRNGVVVSHK
-77 DYVSKIFERKR
+77 AYRKSIYERRVILETLKR
-88 IIQNLEKGQ
+88 GQ
-97 KLVGIVKHIS
+97 KLVGII
-107 EKGVY
+107 KGIIENGY
-112 IDVLGIIGFM
+112 QIDVLGIIGFM
-122 PIKETIT
+122 PKGAALEDSIMNKGDRVEFAVLK
-129 GSDLTIGQSIEVAV
+129 SDP
-143 SKIDIEKSILLLSA
+143 EKSNLILSA
-157 KLFQKIVEKETR
+157 KLLK
-169 EIEETSL
+169 EIEEVNKRKAEKELRIKQEELRRSL
-176 FEKRTQ
+176 F
-182 ALEKYN
+182 
-188 SEDDVTGT
+188 
-196 VIKKIK
+196 
-202 NGYLLELPENVPAF
+202 
-216 LPNEEMPAL
+216 
-225 YRCKVGDYVDATV
+225 
-238 YDLNYDKAS
+238 LN
-247 VYVSINKLLDKRW
+247 
-260 LKLKNLV
+260 
-267 DKNIIPNQTEM
+267 
-278 YGKVVYL
+278 
-285 ERNLVTLSFKEDWG
+285 
-299 TFYGYIKNEDLA
+299 YIKNEVIPVDQVLIGRVVFIERELVTVHVKYQDNVYSGYIRKEDLA
-311 WEKVQSAA
+311 WEKIQNAA
-319 DIVFLGEELKV
+319 DVVFLGEELQLKFSHFEKE
-330 RYLYDDNRRLY
+330 RPY
-341 FDLKWQQEE
+341 FDLKWQQTD
-350 LYPQSLFDLET
+350 LYPSDLFHMNTDE
-361 EDLLGTIGITGTTF
+361 LLSTIGVSENTF
-375 IARTSIVSRNTP
+375 IAQATITKRLNNEGKETVS
-387 DNDDVE
+387 
-393 IIAAFANNIISID
+393 AFASNFIALGEG
-406 PKDNYAQLVDKYTG
+406 DNSTLLIDKYTG
-420 VNITALISPKYAY
+420 VNVSAMISLRYAY
-433 GLENEKYYKFRL
+433 GLSDGYYYKFKLKVAKSEKRL
-445 TVASAD
+445 N
-451 KRRKEHRPYMFLA
+451 EHRPYMFVA
-464 ELEGGALPVANPYKE
+464 ELDGGALALPNPFKK
-479 LVEKSFKENKT
+479 LVEKSFRENKT
-490 PKSNRES
+490 PKSNREA

-526 SSQKGVKVMVQ
+526 SSNRGVKVMVQ
-537 IKGDYLIFT
+537 IKDNYLIFT

-586 TDSDKVY
+586 TDSEKVY

-600 FVFDKTADLFKTEN
+600 FLFDKNADIFNN
-614 FRKFYQYVNPLYT
+614 FRAFYRYVNPLYT
-627 DDQLKVFFEE
+627 EDQLEIFFEE
-637 NSEYEK
+637 NK
-643 EYEGVEHLP
+643 EYEIEFEKVDHLP
-652 WQLLPFWVDECPQE
+652 WQLLPFWVDECPQP
-666 LQRTSFTRHCNV
+666 LQNTTFSRNCNV
-678 AIALNMGVT
+678 AIALDLGVK
-687 AEKYRDI
+687 AEKYKNTI
-694 IKGIIENPRFMLF
+694 TGIIQKPRFMLF
-707 LRNTRRIQ
+707 LRNTQRIQ
-715 LEEPVDDE
+715 YED
-723 EEKKKWDVISIAK
+723 KKWEILSIAK
-736 QIDLDSNTTTLK
+736 QSDFVSNIVKLK
-748 NSFEKD
+748 NSFASN

-764 GNEIDVT
+764 GSDINVT
-771 NESFGACNIPIKKEC
+771 NEAFELCNIPMIKEC
-786 KEIAGREKWYMYQMV
+786 SEASGREKWTMYQIV
-801 DTLPVPITSIPERII
+801 DGTRTPITSIPERII
-816 AADTTTISYAIMLDE
+816 AADTTTLSYAIMLDE
-831 NGHSIC
+831 GGHAIP

-870 NRQEAKRV
+870 NRQEAKRI
-878 SVWNEYLFYNI
+878 STWNEFIFYNI
-889 GKNIVSWIATIANA
+889 GKNIVSWVSTIANLS
-903 THSNYLSLLPQSFF
+903 HPDYLSLLPQSFF

-952 DIVTQKDVVIDESGF
+952 YIVTQKDTIIDESGF

-974 AYCSFIGTEKRMLH
+974 AYCSFIGTKKRMLH
-988 NNINISPLN
+988 NNINVSPLN

-1007 VQTGEL
+1007 IQTSEL
-1013 IEKILE
+1013 IEQILA

-1026 LRFWIS
+1026 LRFWRS
-1032 LPAGTRA
+1032 LPVSTRA

-1064 YTCMDR
+1064 YTCMGK

-1077 LKSDKVI
+1077 LKSDMVI
-1084 LRSNVIAGIE
+1084 LRSDVIAGIE
-1094 DIVEKLGIRMTDE
+1094 DIVEKLGIRITDE

-1138 NRDCPL
+1138 KKDCSL
-1144 SASEKYQLFS
+1144 SASEKYKLFS

-1167 LTDWGI
+1167 LTDWSI

-1199 GQFVINE
+1199 GQFVISE
-1206 DEYSKG
+1206 DVYSKG

-1242 QESEEKACSLYKLAS
+1242 EESEEKACSLYKLAS

-1287 MHLLSEVF
+1287 MHLLSEVI

-1385 ALSKESVVAYTNSK
+1385 ALPKGSVVAYTNSK

-1405 NDKCSSI
+1405 NNKCSSI

-1482 EKSDINLQTL
+1482 EKSDINVQTL

-1522 ALSSIKLDHT
+1522 TLSSIKLDHT

-1564 EFVPVLSF
+1564 ELVPVLSF

-1616 KKFGIV
+1616 KKFGIL

-1628 GTNPVAKTLCG
+1628 GTNPVAKALCG

-1665 LTLPYSNNNIQC
+1665 LALPYSNNNIQC

-1705 YEKSSANMVISSEDV
+1705 YEKSSANMVISSEDIS
-1720 GCLKRSLGLSGAHYV
+1720 CLKRSLGLSGAHYV

-1757 KDSDIRTTVL
+1757 KDSDIRTAVL

-1795 TDKDNITS
+1795 TDKDIITS

-2121 II
+2121 IL

>member
-1 MPSINIT
+1 MPNINFALSIVI
-8 VAIDT
+8 

-22 RTTKGGWI
+22 RTTKGGWM
-30 CSVSDRE
+30 CSVCDNK
-37 VFLPGSQLYKDIND
+37 VFLPGSQLYKDIGD

-57 RSVKVMVQ
+57 RNVKVMVQ
-65 RITGNSIVVSHK
+65 RITGNNIVISHK
-77 DYVSKIFERKR
+77 DYISKIFERKR

-97 KLVGIVKHIS
+97 KLVGIVRHIS

-122 PIKETIT
+122 PIKETVT
-129 GSDLTIGQSIEVAV
+129 GKDLTIGQSIEVAV
-143 SKIDIEKSILLLSA
+143 AKIDVEKSTLLLSA
-157 KLFQKIVEKETR
+157 KLFHEIVEKEAKKEQR
-169 EIEETSL
+169 HFL
-176 FEKRTQ
+176 KNNYH
-182 ALEKYN
+182 ALGNY
-188 SEDDVTGT
+188 SYDDDVTGT
-196 VIKKIK
+196 VIQRIK
-202 NGYLLELPENVPAF
+202 NGYLLELPDKVYAF
-216 LPNEEMPAL
+216 LPVVEIPAL
-225 YRCKVGDYVDATV
+225 YRCKVGDDIEATV
-238 YDLNYDKAS
+238 YDFNYDKAS
-247 VYVSINKLLDKRW
+247 VYISINKLLDKRW

-267 DKNIIPNQTEM
+267 AKNLIPEETVL
-278 YGKVVYL
+278 YGKVVYI
-285 ERNLVTLSFKEDWG
+285 ERSIVTLSFKEDWG
-299 TFYGYIKNEDLA
+299 TFYGYIKKEDLA

-319 DIVFLGEELKV
+319 DIVFLGEEINV
-330 RYLYDDNRRLY
+330 RYLYDENRRLY
-341 FDLKWQQEE
+341 FDLKWLQEE
-350 LYPQSLFDLET
+350 LYPRDLFELGT
-361 EDLLGTIGITGTTF
+361 EDLLATIGVNGTAF
-375 IARTSIVSRNTP
+375 VAKTSIVSRNNP
-387 DNDDVE
+387 DNDNVE
-393 IIAAFANNIISID
+393 IITAFANNIISID
-406 PKDNYAQLVDKYTG
+406 PKDHYAQLVDRYTG
-420 VNITALISPKYAY
+420 VNINALISPKYAY
-433 GLENEKYYKFRL
+433 GLENEKYYKFSL
-445 TVASAD
+445 TAAPAE
-451 KRRKEHRPYMFLA
+451 KRIKEHRPYMFLA
-464 ELEGGALPVANPYKE
+464 ELEGGALPVANPYKD
-479 LVEKSFKENKT
+479 LVERSFKENKT

-497 ASYLKEIGADMYTD
+497 ACYLKEIGADMYTD

-526 SSQKGVKVMVQ
+526 SPKRGVKVMVQ
-537 IKGDYLIFT
+537 MKDNYLIFT

-586 TDSDKVY
+586 TDSEKVY

-600 FVFDKTADLFKTEN
+600 FLFDKSSTLFN
-614 FRKFYQYVNPLYT
+614 DFRAFYKYVNPLYT
-627 DDQLKVFFEE
+627 EEQLEIFFED
-637 NSEYEK
+637 NIEYEK
-643 EYEGVEHLP
+643 EFEGVDHLP
-652 WQLLPFWVDECPQE
+652 WQLLPFWVEECPNQ
-666 LQRTSFTRHCNV
+666 LQGTTFSRNCNV
-678 AIALNMGVT
+678 AIALDMGVT
-687 AEKYRDI
+687 SEKYKNT
-694 IKGIIENPRFMLF
+694 IKGIIQKPRFMLF
-707 LRNTRRIQ
+707 LRNTLRIQ
-715 LEEPVDDE
+715 FED
-723 EEKKKWDVISIAK
+723 KKWDILSIAK
-736 QIDLDSNTTTLK
+736 HVDSASNIVTLK
-748 NSFEKD
+748 NSFANND
-754 EKEVSYIVRE
+754 QEVSYIVRK
-764 GNEIDVT
+764 GSDIPVT
-771 NESFGACNIPIKKEC
+771 NDAFENCNIPMFKEC
-786 KEIAGREKWYMYQMV
+786 KEISGREKWYMYQIIE
-801 DTLPVPITSIPERII
+801 DLPVLITSIPERII
-816 AADTTTISYAIMLDE
+816 AADTTTISYAFMLDE
-831 NGHSIC
+831 DGHAIC

-878 SVWNEYLFYNI
+878 STWNEFLFYNI
-889 GKNIVSWIATIANA
+889 GKNIVSWVSTIANSS
-903 THSNYLSLLPQSFF
+903 HPNYLSLLPQSFF

-937 KEALTETAFILNDRG
+937 KEALNKTAFILNDRG
-952 DIVTQKDVVIDESGF
+952 DIVTQKEVFIDESGF
-967 ADLIGAD
+967 SDIIGAD
-974 AYCSFIGTEKRMLH
+974 AYCSLIGTEKRMLH
-988 NNINISPLN
+988 NSIKVSPLS

-1013 IEKILE
+1013 IEKILA

-1026 LRFWIS
+1026 LRFWRG
-1032 LPAGTRA
+1032 LPANTRA

-1064 YTCMDR
+1064 YTCMGR
-1070 LMSFKKL
+1070 LMSLNKL

-1084 LRSNVIAGIE
+1084 LRSDVIAGIE
-1094 DIVEKLGIRMTDE
+1094 DIVEKLGIRITDE

-1114 HAKVEEAMIGYSI
+1114 HAKVEEAMIGYSV

-1138 NRDCPL
+1138 KKDCLL

-1167 LTDWGI
+1167 LTDWSI

-1185 QLTHIDSSLYNNIT
+1185 QLTHIDSTLYNNIT
-1199 GQFVINE
+1199 DQFVINE

-1212 SRIIDRYL
+1212 SRVIDRYL

-1228 GIIIGKWDTLVAEV
+1228 GIIIDKWESLVAEV
-1242 QESEEKACSLYKLAS
+1242 KECEEKVYSLYKLAS

-1269 EIQAFPVTEKR
+1269 EIQAFPVSEKS

-1287 MHLLSEVF
+1287 MHLLSEVI
-1295 LNEKLSINDDAT
+1295 LNEKLSKNDAAT
-1307 KVIEL
+1307 KIIEM

-1319 SVEVSKAVKQ
+1319 SAEVSKAVKQ
-1329 VPFECKSQRLED
+1329 VPFECKSQKIED
-1341 ITILSDV
+1341 LTILSDV
-1348 ILSQEQITVLLQ
+1348 ILSQEQVTVLLQ

-1370 TNYVIDEKESGFAFK
+1370 TNYAIDAKDGNNTFT
-1385 ALSKESVVAYTNSK
+1385 ALPKGSVVAYTSNK
-1399 VLKDFI
+1399 VLKDYI
-1405 NDKCSSI
+1405 NDNCSSI

-1421 YSKLR
+1421 YSRLR

-1439 EVIGDVKEHEQVLLP
+1439 EVIGDVKKHEQILLP
-1454 IYKDSISKVK
+1454 VYKDSISKVK
-1464 TLYISHLSAINLN
+1464 KLYISHLSAINLN

-1482 EKSDINLQTL
+1482 EKSDINVQTL

-1515 TCGVTTT
+1515 TCGVSTT

-1564 EFVPVLSF
+1564 EFVPISF
-1572 TNSLFGSE
+1572 TNNLFGSK
-1580 VDEGRADSVFEVLN
+1580 VDEGRANSVFEVLN
-1594 KANVVLE
+1594 KTNVVLE
-1601 NGIQIAFVLEYAAYN
+1601 NGVQIAFVLEYAACN
-1616 KKFGIV
+1616 KSFGVV
-1622 CNVYDS
+1622 CNVFDS
-1628 GTNPVAKTLCG
+1628 GINPVAKALCG

-1650 PSSILNDKYGDLGKY
+1650 PSSILNGKYGDLRKY
-1665 LTLPYSNNNIQC
+1665 LALPHSNNNIHC

-1692 LSEEES
+1692 LSEVES

-1705 YEKSSANMVISSEDV
+1705 YEKSSANMAISSEDV
-1720 GCLKRSLGLSGAHYV
+1720 GFLKRSLGLTGAHYV
-1735 VSEYYS
+1735 VSENYS
-1741 LQEEKLPEVI
+1741 LQNEKLPEVI

-1757 KDSDIRTTVL
+1757 KDSDVRTTVL
-1767 CNVFGIINEESNVV
+1767 CNVFGIINEDSNVV

-1786 LADGTPFTT
+1786 LADGTPFTI
-1795 TDKDNITS
+1795 TDKDIISS

-1830 DDSYFCEKD
+1830 DDCYICEKD

-1851 LYMTFSDYHIYQ
+1851 LYMSFSDYHIYQ

-1869 WHVKLKANNYIF
+1869 WHAKLKAQNYIF
-1881 HNYNEGDIALSG
+1881 HHYNEGDIALSG

-1963 VNWLT
+1963 INWLS

-1989 DGVEYHIVVKSFR
+1989 GGVEYHIVVKSFR

-2022 SRLMAYMGHMTFAVF
+2022 SRLMVYLGHMTFAVF
-2037 DRKMLLGNHDFL
+2037 DRKILLGNHDFL
-2049 KLRISTSNFEIE
+2049 KLRISTSNFEVE
-2061 NGKLDEM
+2061 NGRLDDV
-2068 ISRLARDIQIF
+2068 ISRLANDMHFF

-2086 EHIHENILSSANS
+2086 EHIHEDILSSANT
-2099 LDDYNFYNTNS
+2099 LDDYNFYSANS
-2110 NEQFTAADESD
+2110 EEQFTAANDSD
-2121 II
+2121 IL

>member
-1 MPSINIT
+1 MNNDIQVESLK
-8 VAIDT
+8 
-13 QQSFVAKIL
+13 KIKEAYEVQDFL
-22 RTTKGGWI
+22 IG
-30 CSVSDRE
+30 SVSYIGKAYLIVKIYGYPCIMLKSETEPFPVR
-37 VFLPGSQLYKDIND
+37 D
-51 YESVVG
+51 YSVYLKKEIV
-57 RSVKVMVQ
+57 VKVV
-65 RITGNSIVVSHK
+65 SIQENASTTSCNIYVSHK
-77 DYVSKIFERKR
+77 SVAEETLETNKINSFNDVNKNH
-88 IIQNLEKGQ
+88 IYK
-97 KLVGIVKHIS
+97 GIVKDYKDFGVFITLGHVDGLVHKSHLPKEFSDTPENFVTVGSVVDVRVIFKDLIKCQLTLS
-107 EKGVY
+107 IPSIDPTLIEEKKAKTPFELFRESLV
-112 IDVLGIIGFM
+112 
-122 PIKETIT
+122 PNETI
-129 GSDLTIGQSIEVAV
+129 LQ
-143 SKIDIEKSILLLSA
+143 
-157 KLFQKIVEKETR
+157 
-169 EIEETSL
+169 
-176 FEKRTQ
+176 
-182 ALEKYN
+182 
-188 SEDDVTGT
+188 
-196 VIKKIK
+196 
-202 NGYLLELPENVPAF
+202 
-216 LPNEEMPAL
+216 
-225 YRCKVGDYVDATV
+225 
-238 YDLNYDKAS
+238 
-247 VYVSINKLLDKRW
+247 
-260 LKLKNLV
+260 
-267 DKNIIPNQTEM
+267 
-278 YGKVVYL
+278 GKVVFL
-285 ERNLVTLSFKEDWG
+285 EKDRVTLHVTHNNNKFSV
-299 TFYGYIKNEDLA
+299 YIKNDDLA
-311 WEKVQSAA
+311 WESIQNPSDV
-319 DIVFLGEELKV
+319 VFLGEELSIRFLCVENGK
-330 RYLYDDNRRLY
+330 LY
-341 FDLKWQQEE
+341 FDLKWQQQAV
-350 LYPQSLFDLET
+350 YPQDFFYLDTEGLLSVLNIHDNKFVAKVTLAYRKNEET
-361 EDLLGTIGITGTTF
+361 KE
-375 IARTSIVSRNTP
+375 N
-387 DNDDVE
+387 E
-393 IIAAFANNIISID
+393 ICAAFATNIMAIGENDKNSL
-406 PKDNYAQLVDKYTG
+406 LVDSYTG
-420 VNITALISPKYAY
+420 ANIMAFVPYRYAY
-433 GLENEKYYKFRL
+433 GLENGKYYQFRL
-445 TVASAD
+445 VAAQQA
-451 KRRKEHRPYMFLA
+451 KREEKHRPFMFTA
-464 ELEGGALPVANPYKE
+464 QLENAIPVPDPYKE
-479 LVEKSFKENKT
+479 LVEKSFKENKI

-526 SSQKGVKVMVQ
+526 SSKRGVKVMVQ
-537 IKGDYLIFT
+537 MKDNYLIFT

-586 TDSDKVY
+586 TDSEKVY

-600 FVFDKTADLFKTEN
+600 FVFDKSAELFN
-614 FRKFYQYVNPLYT
+614 DFRSFYKYVNPLYT
-627 DDQLKVFFEE
+627 EEQLEIFFDD
-637 NSEYEK
+637 NIEYEK
-643 EYEGVEHLP
+643 EFEGVDHLP
-652 WQLLPFWVDECPQE
+652 WQLLPFWVEECPNQ
-666 LQRTSFTRHCNV
+666 LQGTTFSRNCNV
-678 AIALNMGVT
+678 AIALDMGVT
-687 AEKYRDI
+687 SEKYKNT
-694 IKGIIENPRFMLF
+694 IKGIIQKPRFMLF
-707 LRNTRRIQ
+707 LRNTLRIQ
-715 LEEPVDDE
+715 FED
-723 EEKKKWDVISIAK
+723 KKWDILSIAK
-736 QIDLDSNTTTLK
+736 HVDSVSNIVTLK
-748 NSFEKD
+748 NSFANNEH
-754 EKEVSYIVRE
+754 EVSYIVRE
-764 GNEIDVT
+764 GSDIPVT
-771 NESFGACNIPIKKEC
+771 NEAFENSNIPMVKEC
-786 KEIAGREKWYMYQMV
+786 KEISGREKWYMYQIIDNM
-801 DTLPVPITSIPERII
+801 PVLITSIPERII
-816 AADTTTISYAIMLDE
+816 AADTTTISYAFMLDE
-831 NGHSIC
+831 DGHAIC

-878 SVWNEYLFYNI
+878 STWNEFLFYNI
-889 GKNIVSWIATIANA
+889 GKNIVSWVSTIANSS
-903 THSNYLSLLPQSFF
+903 HPGYLSLLPQSFF
-917 IEELEEG
+917 TEDLEEG

-952 DIVTQKDVVIDESGF
+952 NIVIQKEIIIDESGF
-967 ADLIGAD
+967 ADIIGAE
-974 AYCSFIGTEKRMLH
+974 AYCNLIGTEKRMLH

-1007 VQTGEL
+1007 IQTGEL
-1013 IEKILE
+1013 IEKILA

-1026 LRFWIS
+1026 LHFWRC
-1032 LPAGTRA
+1032 LPASTRA
-1039 LVLAHIANMPG
+1039 LVLTHIANMPG

-1064 YTCMDR
+1064 YTCMGR

-1077 LKSDKVI
+1077 LKSNKVI
-1084 LRSNVIAGIE
+1084 LRSDVIAGIE
-1094 DIVEKLGIRMTDE
+1094 DIVEKLGIRITDE
-1107 EETQHPF
+1107 DETLHPF
-1114 HAKVEEAMIGYSI
+1114 HDKVEEAMIGYSI

-1138 NRDCPL
+1138 KKDCPL

-1154 HFTTPKRNIDHDS
+1154 HFTTPKRNIEHDS
-1167 LTDWGI
+1167 LADWSI

-1185 QLTHIDSSLYNNIT
+1185 QLTHIDSSLYNNII
-1199 GQFVINE
+1199 GQFVIRE

-1212 SRIIDRYL
+1212 SRVIDRYL
-1220 MKEKDQYE
+1220 MKEKDQYD
-1228 GIIIGKWDTLVAEV
+1228 GIIIDNWESLVAAV
-1242 QESEEKACSLYKLAS
+1242 KESEEKACSLYKLAS

-1287 MHLLSEVF
+1287 MHLLSEVI
-1295 LNEKLSINDDAT
+1295 LNEKLSKDDNAT
-1307 KVIEL
+1307 KIIEM

-1319 SVEVSKAVKQ
+1319 SVAVSKAVKQ

-1341 ITILSDV
+1341 LTILSDV
-1348 ILSQEQITVLLQ
+1348 ILSQEQVTVLLQ

-1370 TNYVIDEKESGFAFK
+1370 TNYAIDAKEGNYTFI
-1385 ALSKESVVAYTNSK
+1385 ALPKGSVVAYTSNK

-1412 YLLPDEFAK
+1412 YLLPDEFAQ
-1421 YSKLR
+1421 YSKL
-1426 GIVTDDDLLIRIL
+1426 GGVLTDDNLLIKVL
-1439 EVIGDVKEHEQVLLP
+1439 EVVGDVKEHEQVLLP
-1454 IYKDSISKVK
+1454 VYKESISKVK
-1464 TLYISHLSAINLN
+1464 TLYISHLSAINFN
-1477 ENSCK
+1477 ENSCR
-1482 EKSDINLQTL
+1482 EKSDINVQTL

-1564 EFVPVLSF
+1564 EFVPVSSF

-1580 VDEGRADSVFEVLN
+1580 VDEGRAGSVFEVLN

-1616 KKFGIV
+1616 KKFDIV
-1622 CNVYDS
+1622 CHVYDS
-1628 GTNPVAKTLCG
+1628 ESNPVSKALCG

-1665 LTLPYSNNNIQC
+1665 LALPYSNKNIQC
-1677 HIIKELSN
+1677 HIIKELSS
-1685 FNCLKEK
+1685 FNCLKER
-1692 LSEEES
+1692 LSEEET

-1705 YEKSSANMVISSEDV
+1705 YEKSSANMVISPEDV
-1720 GCLKRSLGLSGAHYV
+1720 GCLKRSLGLTSTHYI
-1735 VSEYYS
+1735 VSDYYS
-1741 LQEEKLPEVI
+1741 LQDEQLPEVI

-1757 KDSDIRTTVL
+1757 KDSDVRTTVL
-1767 CNVFGIINEESNVV
+1767 CNVFGIINEDSNVV

-1786 LADGTPFTT
+1786 LTDGTPFTI

-1808 WLSGKELLIN
+1808 WLSGKELVIN

-1830 DDSYFCEKD
+1830 DDSYICEKD

-1851 LYMTFSDYHIYQ
+1851 LYMTFSDYYIYQ

-1881 HNYNEGDIALSG
+1881 HHYNEGDIALSG

-1932 SRLSGSFE
+1932 SRLIGSFE

-2002 SKKNVLNVNPNE
+2002 TKKNVLNVNPNE
-2014 WLYLLKAN
+2014 WLYLLNAN
-2022 SRLMAYMGHMTFAVF
+2022 SRLMVYLSHMTFAVF
-2037 DRKMLLGNHDFL
+2037 DRKILLGNHDFL
-2049 KLRISTSNFEIE
+2049 KLRISTSNFDVE
-2061 NGKLDEM
+2061 NGKLDDV
-2068 ISRLARDIQIF
+2068 ISRLAKDMQYF

-2086 EHIHENILSSANS
+2086 EHIHEDILSNANS
-2099 LDDYNFYNTNS
+2099 LDDYNFYSSNS
-2110 NEQFTAADESD
+2110 EGQYTPASDSD
-2121 II
+2121 IL

>member
-1 MPSINIT
+1 MERNRFAH
-8 VAIDT
+8 AIDI
-13 QQSFVAKIL
+13 QQFFIARIL
-22 RTTKGGWI
+22 HTTHGGWI
-30 CSVSDRE
+30 CSIGDSE
-37 VFLPGSQLYKDIND
+37 VFLPGSQLYKNIED
-51 YESVVG
+51 YEAYAG
-57 RSVKVMVQ
+57 KSVKVMVQ
-65 RITGNSIVVSHK
+65 HADRWSTVVSHK
-77 DYVSKIFERKR
+77 DYIKKIFERKN
-88 IIQNLEKGQ
+88 IISNLQRGQ
-97 KLVGIVKHIS
+97 KLSGIIKGIT
-107 EKGVY
+107 EKGYQINVM
-112 IDVLGIIGFM
+112 GIIGFM
-122 PIKETIT
+122 HKEEMCDPDNYGINSPIEFSVQKADSE
-129 GSDLTIGQSIEVAV
+129 S
-143 SKIDIEKSILLLSA
+143 SILLLSQ
-157 KLFQKIVEKETR
+157 KLLKTQEYVASKEQEKINAERIKKEFITKLEINQVLNGLIKRTVPSGYIVEFSTGITALLRSKDIPSKYKIKEGASIDVAVS
-169 EIEETSL
+169 EINIDKLL
-176 FEKRTQ
+176 FFVSISRL
-182 ALEKYN
+182 LENKWL
-188 SEDDVTGT
+188 G
-196 VIKKIK
+196 IKKIVDD
-202 NGYLLELPENVPAF
+202 NLI
-216 LPNEEMPAL
+216 PNETI
-225 YRCKVGDYVDATV
+225 VT
-238 YDLNYDKAS
+238 
-247 VYVSINKLLDKRW
+247 
-260 LKLKNLV
+260 
-267 DKNIIPNQTEM
+267 
-278 YGKVVYL
+278 GKVVFL
-285 ERNLVTLSFKEDWG
+285 EKDLVTLRIILDSTKI
-299 TFYGYIKNEDLA
+299 YGYIKSEDLA
-311 WEKVQSAA
+311 WEKVLNAS
-319 DIVFLGEELKV
+319 DFVYLNEDLEVK
-330 RYLYDDNRRLY
+330 YLYSDQHKFF
-341 FDLKWQQEE
+341 FDLKWQSEKV
-350 LYPQSLFDLET
+350 YPKELFDMDVDE
-361 EDLLGTIGITGTTF
+361 LLSTLDIHENKF
-375 IARTSIVSRNTP
+375 IAKVSKHYDNKTSKFEPTISGAIAK
-387 DNDDVE
+387 D
-393 IIAAFANNIISID
+393 IIPASDTDKNI
-406 PKDNYAQLVDKYTG
+406 QFVDKYTG
-420 VNITALISPKYAY
+420 ANISALIPMRYAY
-433 GLENEKYYKFRL
+433 GLEEGKFYSFSL
-445 TVASAD
+445 EVASPE
-451 KRRKEHRPYMFLA
+451 RREKEHRPYMFSAQLA
-464 ELEGGALPVANPYKE
+464 GGAIALPDPFKE
-479 LVEKSFKENKT
+479 QVEKSFKENKT

-526 SSQKGVKVMVQ
+526 SSKRGVKVMVQ
-537 IKGDYLIFT
+537 IQDNYLIFT

-600 FVFDKTADLFKTEN
+600 FVFDKKAELFNN
-614 FRKFYQYVNPLYT
+614 FRAFYKYVNPLYT
-627 DDQLKVFFEE
+627 EEQLKIFFDE
-637 NSEYEK
+637 NQEYEDDFEK
-643 EYEGVEHLP
+643 VDHLP
-652 WQLLPFWVDECPQE
+652 WQLLPFWVEECPE
-666 LQRTSFTRHCNV
+666 ALRGTTFMRNCNV
-678 AIALNMGVT
+678 AIALEMDAT
-687 AEKYRDI
+687 SDKYRNI
-694 IKGIIENPRFMLF
+694 IKGIIQKPRFMLF
-707 LRNTRRIQ
+707 LRNTKRIQ
-715 LEEPVDDE
+715 FED
-723 EEKKKWDVISIAK
+723 KKWDILSIAK
-736 QIDLDSNTTTLK
+736 QSDINTDVVRLK
-748 NSFEKD
+748 NSFADTE
-754 EKEVSYIVRE
+754 EEVSYIVKE
-764 GNEIDVT
+764 GSDVLVNNDNFKT
-771 NESFGACNIPIKKEC
+771 CGIPLVKEC
-786 KEIAGREKWYMYQMV
+786 TKVGNREKWKMYQIV
-801 DTLPVPITSIPERII
+801 NGLPIPITSIPERII
-816 AADTTTISYAIMLDE
+816 AADSTTLSYAFMLDE
-831 NGHSIC
+831 QGC
-837 IPDKTPS
+837 VMPVPGKTPS

-878 SVWNEYLFYNI
+878 SLWNEYLFYNI
-889 GKNIVSWIATIANA
+889 GKNIVSWIATIA
-903 THSNYLSLLPQSFF
+903 TSSHPDYLSLLPQSFF

-937 KEALTETAFILNDRG
+937 KESLTETAFILNDRG
-952 DIVTQKDVVIDESGF
+952 NIVNQKDIIIDESGF
-967 ADLIGAD
+967 ADIIGAD
-974 AYCSFIGTEKRMLH
+974 VYCSFLRTEKRMLH
-988 NNINISPLN
+988 KNINISPLN

-1013 IEKILE
+1013 IEKILA

-1026 LRFWIS
+1026 LRFWRS
-1032 LPAGTRA
+1032 LPADTRT
-1039 LVLAHIANMPG
+1039 LVLEHIANMPG

-1064 YTCMDR
+1064 YTCMGR
-1070 LMSFKKL
+1070 LMSFNKL

-1084 LRSNVIAGIE
+1084 LRSEVIAGIE
-1094 DIVEKLGIRMTDE
+1094 NIVEKLGIRITDE

-1138 NRDCPL
+1138 KKDSPL

-1154 HFTTPKRNIDHDS
+1154 HFTAPKRNIDHDN
-1167 LTDWGI
+1167 LADWSI

-1178 GNNVQLC
+1178 GYNVQLC

-1199 GQFVINE
+1199 GQFVISE

-1212 SRIIDRYL
+1212 SRVIDRYL

-1228 GIIIGKWDTLVAEV
+1228 GVILGKWDTLVAEV
-1242 QESEEKACSLYKLAS
+1242 GESEDKACSLYKLAS

-1269 EIQAFPVTEKR
+1269 EMLTFPVAEKR

-1287 MHLLSEVF
+1287 MHLLSEVI
-1295 LNEKLSINDDAT
+1295 LNEKLSKNDDAT
-1307 KVIEL
+1307 KIIEL

-1341 ITILSDV
+1341 LTILSDV
-1348 ILSQEQITVLLQ
+1348 ILSPEQVTVLLQ
-1360 YCSSNDETLF
+1360 YFSSNDETLF
-1370 TNYVIDEKESGFAFK
+1370 TNFAIDAKDGNYTFT
-1385 ALSKESVVAYTNSK
+1385 ALPKGSVVAYTSNK

-1405 NDKCSSI
+1405 NDNCSSI
-1412 YLLPDEFAK
+1412 YLLPDEFSK

-1426 GIVTDDDLLIRIL
+1426 GVVTDDDLLIRIL

-1454 IYKDSISKVK
+1454 VYKESISKVK

-1477 ENSCK
+1477 EDSCR
-1482 EKSDINLQTL
+1482 EKSDINVQTL

-1564 EFVPVLSF
+1564 EFVPISF
-1572 TNSLFGSE
+1572 TNYLFGSK
-1580 VDEGRADSVFEVLN
+1580 VDAGRASSVFEVLN

-1601 NGIQIAFVLEYAAYN
+1601 NGIQIAFVLEYAANN

-1628 GTNPVAKTLCG
+1628 ESNPAAKTLCR
-1639 KWMLQYYSFAN
+1639 KWMLQNYSFAN

-1665 LTLPYSNNNIQC
+1665 LALPYSNNNISC

-1685 FNCLKEK
+1685 FTCLKEK

-1720 GCLKRSLGLSGAHYV
+1720 GCLKRSLGLTGSHYV

-1741 LQEEKLPEVI
+1741 LQDEKLPEVI
-1751 EKWRTT
+1751 EKWRTA
-1757 KDSDIRTTVL
+1757 KDSDVRTIVL
-1767 CNVFGIINEESNVV
+1767 CNVFGIINEDSTVV
-1781 HVRKF
+1781 HIRKF
-1786 LADGTPFTT
+1786 LIEGTPFTIT
-1795 TDKDNITS
+1795 VKDNVTS

-1808 WLSGKELLIN
+1808 WLSGKELSIN
-1818 DNQYLLLQGVIN
+1818 DNQYLLLQGIIN
-1830 DDSYFCEKD
+1830 DDSYICEKD
-1839 EAALSKYVSPEN
+1839 ETELSKYVSSEN

-1863 YDGEIP
+1863 YNGEIP
-1869 WHVKLKANNYIF
+1869 WHVKIKSNNYIF
-1881 HNYNEGDIALSG
+1881 HHYNEGDIALSG

-1932 SRLSGSFE
+1932 SKLSGSFE

-1963 VNWLT
+1963 VIWLT

-2002 SKKNVLNVNPNE
+2002 TKKNVLNINPNE
-2014 WLYLLKAN
+2014 WLYLLNTN
-2022 SRLMAYMGHMTFAVF
+2022 SRLMVYLGHMTFAVF
-2037 DRKMLLGNHDFL
+2037 DRKILLGNHDFL
-2049 KLRISTSNFEIE
+2049 KLRISTSNFEVE
-2061 NGKLDEM
+2061 KGRLDDV
-2068 ISRLARDIQIF
+2068 ISRLAKDMQYF

-2086 EHIHENILSSANS
+2086 EHIHEDILSSANS
-2099 LDDYNFYNTNS
+2099 LDDYNFFSANS
-2110 NEQFTAADESD
+2110 EEQFTAGNDSD
-2121 II
+2121 IL

>member
-1 MPSINIT
+1 MPNINFALSI
-8 VAIDT
+8 VT

-30 CSVSDRE
+30 CSISDRE
-37 VFLPGSQLYKDIND
+37 VFLPGSQLYKDIRD

-57 RSVKVMVQ
+57 RKVKVMIQ
-65 RITGNSIVVSHK
+65 RVTGNSIVVSHK

-88 IIQNLEKGQ
+88 VLQNLEKGQ
-97 KLVGIVKHIS
+97 KLIGIVRQIS
-107 EKGVY
+107 EKGAY
-112 IDVLGIIGFM
+112 IDVLGVIGFM
-122 PIKETIT
+122 PTKEFIKDSVTN
-129 GSDLTIGQSIEVAV
+129 IGQNIEVAV
-143 SKIDIEKSILLLSA
+143 SKIDIEESILLLSA
-157 KLFQKIVEKETR
+157 KLFHKIVEKEAKK
-169 EIEETSL
+169 EQKEAL
-176 FEKRTQ
+176 FEKQLQ
-182 ALEKYN
+182 ALGNY
-188 SEDDVTGT
+188 SFDDDVAGT
-196 VIKKIK
+196 VIKRIK
-202 NGYLLELPENVPAF
+202 NGYLLELLDKVHAF
-216 LPNEEMPAL
+216 LPIEEIPPL
-225 YRCKVGDYVDATV
+225 YRCKIGDTIDATV
-238 YDLNYDKAS
+238 YDFNYDKAS

-267 DKNIIPNQTEM
+267 DKNIIPNETTL
-278 YGKVVYL
+278 YGKVIYI
-285 ERNLVTLSFKEDWG
+285 ERNLVTLSFKEEWG

-319 DIVFLGEELKV
+319 DIVFLGEEINV
-330 RYLYDDNRRLY
+330 RYLYDENRRLY

-350 LYPQSLFDLET
+350 LYPRDLFELET
-361 EDLLGTIGITGTTF
+361 EDLLATIGITGTTF
-375 IARTSIVSRNTP
+375 IAKASIVSRNNP

-393 IIAAFANNIISID
+393 IIAAFANNIISTD
-406 PKDNYAQLVDKYTG
+406 PKDNYTHLVDKYTG
-420 VNITALISPKYAY
+420 VNINALISPKYAY
-433 GLENEKYYKFRL
+433 GLENDKYYKFSL
-445 TVASAD
+445 AAAPTE
-451 KRRKEHRPYMFLA
+451 KRIKEHRPYMFLA
-464 ELEGGALPVANPYKE
+464 ELEGGALPVVNPYKD
-479 LVEKSFKENKT
+479 LVERSFKENKT

-593 IKTGGFF
+593 IRTGGFF
-600 FVFDKTADLFKTEN
+600 FVFDKTADLFKSEN
-614 FRKFYQYVNPLYT
+614 FRQFYQYVNPLYT
-627 DDQLKVFFEE
+627 DEQLKVFFEE
-637 NSEYEK
+637 NAEYEN

-694 IKGIIENPRFMLF
+694 IRGIIENPRFMLF

-715 LEEPVDDE
+715 LEEPIEDE
-723 EEKKKWDVISIAK
+723 EDKKKWDVISIAK
-736 QIDLDSNTTTLK
+736 QTDFDSNTTTLK
-748 NSFEKD
+748 NSFETD

-764 GNEIDVT
+764 GNEIAVT
-771 NESFGACNIPIKKEC
+771 NESFEECNILLKKEC

-801 DTLPVPITSIPERII
+801 DNLPVPITSIPERII

-831 NGHSIC
+831 AGHAIC

-889 GKNIVSWIATIANA
+889 GKNIVSWIATIA
-903 THSNYLSLLPQSFF
+903 TSYHPDYLSLLPQSFF

-952 DIVTQKDVVIDESGF
+952 YIVTQKEVIIDESGF

-974 AYCSFIGTEKRMLH
+974 AYCSFIGTEKRMPH
-988 NNINISPLN
+988 KNINISPLN

-1013 IEKILE
+1013 IEKILA

-1026 LRFWIS
+1026 LRLWRS
-1032 LPAGTRA
+1032 LPANTRA

-1064 YTCMDR
+1064 YTCMGR
-1070 LMSFKKL
+1070 LMSFNKL
-1077 LKSDKVI
+1077 LKTDKVI
-1084 LRSNVIAGIE
+1084 LRSDVIAGIE
-1094 DIVEKLGIRMTDE
+1094 DIVEKLGIRITDE

-1138 NRDCPL
+1138 KKDSPL

-1154 HFTTPKRNIDHDS
+1154 HFTAPKRNIDHDS
-1167 LTDWGI
+1167 LADWNI

-1199 GQFVINE
+1199 GQFVISE

-1212 SRIIDRYL
+1212 SRVIDRYL

-1228 GIIIGKWDTLVAEV
+1228 GIILGKWDTLVAEV
-1242 QESEEKACSLYKLAS
+1242 GESEEKACSLYKLAS

-1269 EIQAFPVTEKR
+1269 EMQAFPVAEKR

-1287 MHLLSEVF
+1287 MHLLSEVI
-1295 LNEKLSINDDAT
+1295 LNEKLSKNDDAT
-1307 KVIEL
+1307 KIIEL

-1341 ITILSDV
+1341 LTILSDV
-1348 ILSQEQITVLLQ
+1348 ILIPEQVTVLLQ
-1360 YCSSNDETLF
+1360 YFSSNDETLF
-1370 TNYVIDEKESGFAFK
+1370 TNYAIEAKDGNYTFT
-1385 ALSKESVVAYTNSK
+1385 ALPKGSVVAYTSNK

-1405 NDKCSSI
+1405 NDNCSSI
-1412 YLLPDEFAK
+1412 YLLPDEFSK
-1421 YSKLR
+1421 HSKLR
-1426 GIVTDDDLLIRIL
+1426 GVVTDDDLLIRIL

-1454 IYKDSISKVK
+1454 VYKESISKVK

-1477 ENSCK
+1477 ENSCR
-1482 EKSDINLQTL
+1482 EKSDINVQTL

-1501 EAELFET
+1501 EEELFET

-1532 IEVNGKSFPLS
+1532 IVVNGKSFPLS

-1564 EFVPVLSF
+1564 EFVPVSF
-1572 TNSLFGSE
+1572 TNNLFGSK
-1580 VDEGRADSVFEVLN
+1580 VDEGRASSVFEVLN

-1601 NGIQIAFVLEYAAYN
+1601 NGIQIAFVLEYATYN

-1628 GTNPVAKTLCG
+1628 GTNPVAKALCG

-1665 LTLPYSNNNIQC
+1665 LALPYSNNNIQC
-1677 HIIKELSN
+1677 HIIKELSS

-1692 LSEEES
+1692 LSEVES

-1705 YEKSSANMVISSEDV
+1705 CEKSSANMVISSEDV
-1720 GCLKRSLGLSGAHYV
+1720 GCIKRSLGLTGAHYV

-1741 LQEEKLPEVI
+1741 LQDEKLPEVI
-1751 EKWRTT
+1751 EKWRTA
-1757 KDSDIRTTVL
+1757 KDSDVRTTIL
-1767 CNVFGIINEESNVV
+1767 CNVFGIINEDSNVV
-1781 HVRKF
+1781 YVRKF
-1786 LADGTPFTT
+1786 LADETPFTI

-1830 DDSYFCEKD
+1830 DDSYICEKD
-1839 EAALSKYVSPEN
+1839 EAALSKFVSHEN

-1881 HNYNEGDIALSG
+1881 HHYNEGDIALSG

-1922 DFFQFFEQYQ
+1922 DFFQFFEQYH

-1963 VNWLT
+1963 VNWLK

-1989 DGVEYHIVVKSFR
+1989 DGIEYHIVVKSFR
-2002 SKKNVLNVNPNE
+2002 TKKNVLNVNPNE
-2014 WLYLLKAN
+2014 WLYLLNAN
-2022 SRLMAYMGHMTFAVF
+2022 SRLMVYLGHMTFAVF
-2037 DRKMLLGNHDFL
+2037 DRKLLLGNHDFL
-2049 KLRISTSNFEIE
+2049 KLRISTSNFEVE
-2061 NGKLDEM
+2061 NGKLDDV
-2068 ISRLARDIQIF
+2068 ISRLAKDMQYF

-2086 EHIHENILSSANS
+2086 EHIHEDILSGANS
-2099 LDDYNFYNTNS
+2099 LDDYNFYSANPE
-2110 NEQFTAADESD
+2110 EQFTAANDSD
-2121 II
+2121 IL

>member
-1 MPSINIT
+1 MSNINFALSIEI
-8 VAIDT
+8 
-13 QQSFVAKIL
+13 QQSFPAKIL
-22 RTTKGGWI
+22 RTIKGGWI
-30 CSVSDRE
+30 CSIGNDE
-37 VFLPGSQLYKDIND
+37 VFLPGSQLYKKIED
-51 YESVVG
+51 YESVIGKTVT
-57 RSVKVMVQ
+57 VMVQ
-65 RITGNSIVVSHK
+65 RIVGNSVVVSHK
-77 DYVSKIFERKR
+77 DFVSKRFERNR
-88 IIQNLEKGQ
+88 ILQNLEKRQ
-97 KLVGIVKHIS
+97 RLIGIIRHIS
-107 EKGVY
+107 DKGAY
-112 IDVLGIIGFM
+112 IDILGIIGYM
-122 PIKETIT
+122 PDKEYE
-129 GSDLTIGQSIEVAV
+129 SDSELFVGANVEVAI

-157 KLFQKIVEKETR
+157 KLFAKLKEKETKKQ
-169 EIEETSL
+169 EEANRFAQRSQ
-176 FEKRTQ
+176 E
-182 ALEKYN
+182 LENY
-188 SEDDVTGT
+188 SFDDDIKGT
-196 VIKKIK
+196 ITKKIAK
-202 NGYLLELPENVPAF
+202 GFVVQVSEYLFAVLPYNEVPTQ
-216 LPNEEMPAL
+216 
-225 YRCKVGDYVDATV
+225 YRCKIGDSIEVAIFDFDYERA
-238 YDLNYDKAS
+238 LI
-247 VYVSINKLLDKRW
+247 YVSISKFLDKKW
-260 LKLKNLV
+260 AKQK
-267 DKNIIPNQTEM
+267 KIIEENVIPHETELS
-278 YGKVVYL
+278 GKVVFI
-285 ERNLVTLSFKEDWG
+285 EKNLVTLSFKEEWG
-299 TFYGYIKNEDLA
+299 SFYGYIKSEDLA

-319 DIVFLGEELKV
+319 DIVFLGEELKTK
-330 RYLYDDNRRLY
+330 YLYDENRRLY

-350 LYPQSLFDLET
+350 LYPNTLFELDT
-361 EDLLGTIGITGTTF
+361 EDLLFTIGVTGTEF
-375 IARTSIVSRNTP
+375 VAKTSIISKKIPNS
-387 DNDDVE
+387 DDVE
-393 IIAAFANNIISID
+393 ITSAFANNIISLA
-406 PKDNYAQLVDKYTG
+406 PKDNFIQLVDKYIG
-420 VNITALISPKYAY
+420 ANITALIHPRYAY
-433 GLENEKYYKFRL
+433 GLENGKYYRFKL
-445 TVASAD
+445 KVASTE
-451 KRRKEHRPYMFLA
+451 RRLKEHRPYMFVA
-464 ELEGGALPVANPYKE
+464 ELDGSALPVSNPFKE

-497 ASYLKEIGADMYTD
+497 ANYLKEIGADMYTD

-552 SRQDFRSIVSTANS
+552 SRQDFKSIVSTANS
-566 TKRLDRKKTGYKG
+566 TKKLDRKKTGYKG

-586 TDSDKVY
+586 TDAEKVY

-600 FVFDKTADLFKTEN
+600 FLFNKSAELFKD
-614 FRKFYQYVNPLYT
+614 FRGFYRYVNPLYT
-627 DDQLKVFFEE
+627 EEQLEVFFQE
-637 NSEYEK
+637 NDEYEK
-643 EYEGVEHLP
+643 EFEGVEHLP
-652 WQLLPFWVDECPQE
+652 WQLLPFWVDECPQQ
-666 LQRTSFTRHCNV
+666 LLGTSFTRNCNV

-687 AEKYRDI
+687 AEKYRNI

-715 LEEPVDDE
+715 LEEPVEDVDD
-723 EEKKKWDVISIAK
+723 KRRFNIISIAK
-736 QIDLDSNTTTLK
+736 QIDNESDTTTLK
-748 NSFEKD
+748 NSLDID
-754 EKEVSYIVRE
+754 EREVSYIVRE
-764 GNEIDVT
+764 GNEIIVS
-771 NESFGACNIPIKKEC
+771 NEAFKMCEIPIVKEC
-786 KEIAGREKWYMYQMV
+786 KEVAGREKWYMYQII
-801 DTLPVPITSIPERII
+801 DNLPVPITSIPERII
-816 AADTTTISYAIMLDE
+816 AADTTTISYAFMLDDK
-831 NGHSIC
+831 GHVTC
-837 IPDKTPS
+837 IPNRTPS

-878 SVWNEYLFYNI
+878 SVWNEFLFYNI
-889 GKNIVSWIATIANA
+889 GKNIVSWISTIANLS
-903 THSNYLSLLPQSFF
+903 HPDYLSLLPQSFF
-917 IEELEEG
+917 VEELEEG

-937 KEALTETAFILNDRG
+937 KEALTETEFILNDREN
-952 DIVTQKDVVIDESGF
+952 IVTQKEIIIDESGF
-967 ADLIGAD
+967 ADIIGAD
-974 AYCSFIGTEKRMLH
+974 AYCGLIDTEKRMLH
-988 NNINISPLN
+988 NSIKVSPLS

-1013 IEKILE
+1013 IEKILA

-1026 LRFWIS
+1026 LRFWRS
-1032 LPAGTRA
+1032 LPANTRA

-1064 YTCMDR
+1064 YTCMGR

-1084 LRSNVIAGIE
+1084 LRSDVIAGIE
-1094 DIVEKLGIRMTDE
+1094 DIVEKLGIRITDE

-1114 HAKVEEAMIGYSI
+1114 HAKVEEAMIGYSV

-1138 NRDCPL
+1138 KKDCLL

-1167 LTDWGI
+1167 LTDWSI

-1199 GQFVINE
+1199 DQFVINE

-1212 SRIIDRYL
+1212 SRVIDRYL

-1228 GIIIGKWDTLVAEV
+1228 GIIIDKWESLVAEV
-1242 QESEEKACSLYKLAS
+1242 KECEENVYSLYKLAS

-1269 EIQAFPVTEKR
+1269 EIQAFPVSEKS

-1287 MHLLSEVF
+1287 MHLLSEVI
-1295 LNEKLSINDDAT
+1295 LNEKLSKNDAAT
-1307 KVIEL
+1307 KIIEM

-1319 SVEVSKAVKQ
+1319 SAEVSKAVKQ
-1329 VPFECKSQRLED
+1329 VPFECKSQKIED
-1341 ITILSDV
+1341 LTILSDV
-1348 ILSQEQITVLLQ
+1348 ILSQEQVTVLLQ

-1370 TNYVIDEKESGFAFK
+1370 TNYAIDAKDGNNTFT
-1385 ALSKESVVAYTNSK
+1385 ALPKGSVVAYTSNK

-1405 NDKCSSI
+1405 NDNCSSI

-1439 EVIGDVKEHEQVLLP
+1439 EVIGDVKKHEQILLP
-1454 IYKDSISKVK
+1454 VYKDSISKVK
-1464 TLYISHLSAINLN
+1464 KLYISHLSAININ

-1482 EKSDINLQTL
+1482 EKSDINVQTL

-1515 TCGVTTT
+1515 TCCVSTT
-1522 ALSSIKLDHT
+1522 ALSGIKLDHT
-1532 IEVNGKSFPLS
+1532 IEVNGKTFPLS

-1564 EFVPVLSF
+1564 EFVPISF
-1572 TNSLFGSE
+1572 TNNLFGSK
-1580 VDEGRADSVFEVLN
+1580 VDEGRANSVFEVLN

-1601 NGIQIAFVLEYAAYN
+1601 NGVQIAFVLEYAACN
-1616 KKFGIV
+1616 KSFGIV
-1622 CNVYDS
+1622 CNVFDS
-1628 GTNPVAKTLCG
+1628 GINPVAKALCG

-1650 PSSILNDKYGDLGKY
+1650 PSSILNGKYGDLGKY
-1665 LTLPYSNNNIQC
+1665 LALPYSNNNIHC
-1677 HIIKELSN
+1677 HIIKEFSS

-1692 LSEEES
+1692 LSEVES

-1705 YEKSSANMVISSEDV
+1705 YEKSSANIVISSEDV
-1720 GCLKRSLGLSGAHYV
+1720 GFLKRSLGLTGAHYV
-1735 VSEYYS
+1735 VSENYS
-1741 LQEEKLPEVI
+1741 LQNEKLPEVI

-1757 KDSDIRTTVL
+1757 KDSDVRTTVL
-1767 CNVFGIINEESNVV
+1767 CNVFGIINEDSNVV

-1786 LADGTPFTT
+1786 LADGTPFTI
-1795 TDKDNITS
+1795 TDKDIISS

-1818 DNQYLLLQGVIN
+1818 DNQYLFLQGVIN
-1830 DDSYFCEKD
+1830 DDCYICEKD
-1839 EAALSKYVSPEN
+1839 ETALSKYVSPEN
-1851 LYMTFSDYHIYQ
+1851 LYMSFSDYHIYQ

-1869 WHVKLKANNYIF
+1869 WHAKLKAQNYIF
-1881 HNYNEGDIALSG
+1881 HHYNEGDIALSG

-1963 VNWLT
+1963 INWLA

-1989 DGVEYHIVVKSFR
+1989 GGVEYHIVVKSFR

-2022 SRLMAYMGHMTFAVF
+2022 SRLMVYLGHMTFAVF
-2037 DRKMLLGNHDFL
+2037 DRKILLGNHDFL
-2049 KLRISTSNFEIE
+2049 KLRIYTSNFEVE
-2061 NGKLDEM
+2061 NGRLDDV
-2068 ISRLARDIQIF
+2068 ISRLANDMQFF

-2086 EHIHENILSSANS
+2086 EHIHEDILSSANT
-2099 LDDYNFYNTNS
+2099 LDDYNFYSANS
-2110 NEQFTAADESD
+2110 EEQFTAANDSD
-2121 II
+2121 IL

>member
-1 MPSINIT
+1 MSNINFALSIEI
-8 VAIDT
+8 
-13 QQSFVAKIL
+13 QQSFPAKIL
-22 RTTKGGWI
+22 RTIKGGWI
-30 CSVSDRE
+30 CSIGNNE
-37 VFLPGSQLYKDIND
+37 VFLPGSQLYKNIED
-51 YESVVG
+51 YESVIGKTVT
-57 RSVKVMVQ
+57 VMVQ
-65 RITGNSIVVSHK
+65 RIVGNSVVVSHK
-77 DYVSKIFERKR
+77 DFVSKRFERSR
-88 IIQNLEKGQ
+88 ILQNIEKGQ
-97 KLVGIVKHIS
+97 KLTGIIRHIS
-107 EKGVY
+107 DKGAY
-112 IDVLGIIGFM
+112 IDILGIIGFM
-122 PIKETIT
+122 SDKEYI
-129 GSDLTIGQSIEVAV
+129 SDSELVVGANVELAI
-143 SKIDIEKSILLLSA
+143 SKIDIDKSILLLSA
-157 KLFQKIVEKETR
+157 KLFAKLKEKENK
-169 EIEETSL
+169 EQEEASR
-176 FEKRTQ
+176 FAQRSQE
-182 ALEKYN
+182 LENY
-188 SEDDVTGT
+188 SFDDDVKGT
-196 VIKKIK
+196 IIKKKPRGFVIQISEC
-202 NGYLLELPENVPAF
+202 LFAILPYNEVPTQ
-216 LPNEEMPAL
+216 
-225 YRCKVGDYVDATV
+225 YRCKIGDTIEVTIFDFDYE
-238 YDLNYDKAS
+238 KAFI
-247 VYVSINKLLDKRW
+247 YVSITKFLDKKW
-260 LKLKNLV
+260 IKQKKLIEEYV
-267 DKNIIPNQTEM
+267 IPHKTEL
-278 YGKVVYL
+278 YGKVVFI
-285 ERNLVTLSFKEDWG
+285 EKNLVTLSFKEEWG
-299 TFYGYIKNEDLA
+299 SFYGYIKSEDLA

-319 DIVFLGEELKV
+319 DIVFLGEELKTK
-330 RYLYDDNRRLY
+330 YLYDENRRLY

-350 LYPQSLFDLET
+350 LYPNTLYELDT
-361 EDLLGTIGITGTTF
+361 EDLLFTIGITGTEF
-375 IARTSIVSRNTP
+375 VAKTSIISKKIPNS
-387 DNDDVE
+387 DDVE
-393 IIAAFANNIISID
+393 ITSAFANNIISLA
-406 PKDNYAQLVDKYTG
+406 PKDNFLQLVDKYSG
-420 VNITALISPKYAY
+420 ANIAALIHPRYAY
-433 GLENEKYYKFRL
+433 GLENGKYYRFKL
-445 TVASAD
+445 KVASIE
-451 KRRKEHRPYMFLA
+451 RRLKEHRPYMFVA
-464 ELEGGALPVANPYKE
+464 ELDGSAQPVVNPFKE

-497 ASYLKEIGADMYTD
+497 ANYLKEIGADMYTD

-552 SRQDFRSIVSTANS
+552 SRQDFKSIVSTANS
-566 TKRLDRKKTGYKG
+566 TKKLDRKKTGYKG

-586 TDSDKVY
+586 TDAEKVY

-600 FVFDKTADLFKTEN
+600 FLFNKSAELFKD
-614 FRKFYQYVNPLYT
+614 FRGFYRYVNPLYT
-627 DDQLKVFFEE
+627 EEQLEVFFQE
-637 NSEYEK
+637 NDEYEK
-643 EYEGVEHLP
+643 EFEGVEHLP
-652 WQLLPFWVDECPQE
+652 WQLLPFWVDECPQQ
-666 LQRTSFTRHCNV
+666 LLGTSFTRNCNV

-687 AEKYRDI
+687 AEKYRNI

-715 LEEPVDDE
+715 LEEPVENVNDKRRFDI
-723 EEKKKWDVISIAK
+723 ISIAK
-736 QIDLDSNTTTLK
+736 QIDNESDTTTLK
-748 NSFEKD
+748 NSLDSD
-754 EKEVSYIVRE
+754 EREVSYIVRE
-764 GNEIDVT
+764 GNEIFVS
-771 NESFGACNIPIKKEC
+771 NEAFKICEIPIVKEC
-786 KEIAGREKWYMYQMV
+786 KEVAGREKWYMYQII
-801 DTLPVPITSIPERII
+801 DNLPVLITSIPERII
-816 AADTTTISYAIMLDE
+816 AADTTTISYAFMLDE
-831 NGHSIC
+831 DGHAIC

-878 SVWNEYLFYNI
+878 STWNEFIFYNI
-889 GKNIVSWIATIANA
+889 GKNIVSWVSTIANLS
-903 THSNYLSLLPQSFF
+903 HPDYLSLLPQSFF

-952 DIVTQKDVVIDESGF
+952 DIVTQKDTIIDESGF

-974 AYCSFIGTEKRMLH
+974 AYCSFIGTKKRMLH
-988 NNINISPLN
+988 NNINVSPLN

-1007 VQTGEL
+1007 IQTSEL
-1013 IEKILE
+1013 IEQILA

-1026 LRFWIS
+1026 LRFWRS
-1032 LPAGTRA
+1032 LPVSTRA

-1050 NKKNLNDYIEDIPA
+1050 NKKNLNEYIEDIPA
-1064 YTCMDR
+1064 YTCMGK

-1077 LKSDKVI
+1077 LKSDMVI
-1084 LRSNVIAGIE
+1084 LRSDVIAGIE
-1094 DIVEKLGIRMTDE
+1094 AIVEKLGIKITDE

-1138 NRDCPL
+1138 KKDCSL
-1144 SASEKYQLFS
+1144 SASEKYKLFS

-1167 LTDWGI
+1167 LTDWSI

-1199 GQFVINE
+1199 GQFVISE

-1242 QESEEKACSLYKLAS
+1242 EESEEKACSLYKLAS

-1287 MHLLSEVF
+1287 MHLLSEVI

-1360 YCSSNDETLF
+1360 YSSSNDETLF

-1385 ALSKESVVAYTNSK
+1385 ALPKGSVVAYTNSK

-1405 NDKCSSI
+1405 NNKCSSI

-1482 EKSDINLQTL
+1482 EKSDINVQTL

-1522 ALSSIKLDHT
+1522 TLSSIKLDHT

-1564 EFVPVLSF
+1564 ELVPVLSF

-1616 KKFGIV
+1616 KKFGIL

-1628 GTNPVAKTLCG
+1628 GTNPVAKALCG

-1665 LTLPYSNNNIQC
+1665 LALPYSNNNIQC

-1705 YEKSSANMVISSEDV
+1705 YEKSSANMVISSEDIS
-1720 GCLKRSLGLSGAHYV
+1720 CLKRSLGLSGAHYV

-1757 KDSDIRTTVL
+1757 KDSDIRTAVL
-1767 CNVFGIINEESNVV
+1767 CKVFGIINEESNVV

-1795 TDKDNITS
+1795 TDKDIITS

-2121 II
+2121 IL